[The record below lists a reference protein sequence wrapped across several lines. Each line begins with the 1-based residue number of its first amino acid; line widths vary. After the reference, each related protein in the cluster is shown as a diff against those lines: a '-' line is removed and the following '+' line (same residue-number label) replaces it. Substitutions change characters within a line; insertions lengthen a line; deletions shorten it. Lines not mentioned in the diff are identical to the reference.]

1 MTADARDDPAKATD
15 TANARMTTGTDDG
28 PRDDGDI
35 GDDRD
40 SSASTPRDGRG
51 RDARGLRARIAVEL
65 WRAIRHYRARVLAA
79 LALLLLAKAAAVS
92 VPLLLKDIVDGLGR
106 TAGQPIALPVLL
118 LFAYAVVRFAANAL
132 NEVRDMTFVQ
142 VTQHAVASFTVRT
155 FGHLHR
161 LGARFHSQRETGAV
175 VRDLEKGTAGIGY
188 LLGVAVFTV
197 VPTAI
202 EIGSVLV
209 IVIGKYGGGF
219 TAIILVTFAVYAAYT
234 TVFTRRRMRY
244 QRRVNVLEAE
254 SNARV
259 VDSLLNVDTVK
270 YFARED
276 VERSRLERVLD
287 AWREAGVD
295 NQYALSTLHIGQ
307 SACIGAG
314 IAAVMLLAGQHVAR
328 GTMTVGD
335 LVLINAYIIQISL
348 PLNALGFVFREAHDA
363 MTNIERLFGLLDAR
377 GKPGEEGDA
386 PGAQP
391 LAVRGG
397 AIEFEHVDF
406 GYEPS
411 RQILWDV
418 SFRVEPGQSVAV
430 VGGSGSGKS
439 TLARL
444 LFRLYQPDAGTIRID
459 GQDLRLVTERSLR
472 DALGI
477 VPQDTILFNDTLAYN
492 IAYGKRDATRGE
504 VIAAARGAQLDA
516 FIERLPDAYDTRVG
530 ERGVRLSGG
539 ERQRVAIARA
549 LLKAPPIVVFD
560 EATSALDTRSERAI
574 QQELMRV
581 ARHRTSLVIAHRLS
595 TIVDADRILVMEHGR
610 LVEQGTHDE
619 LLASDGVYAQM
630 WSLQA
635 KQREL
640 ERTEAKF
647 ALQPVRINPL
657 VAQVLDALAEAAA
670 RRGVPV
676 FRELSN
682 EDLVVKADPAAL
694 RRFVWELC
702 RGGIDTSG
710 GGRVE
715 VRTARHD
722 PDARITITC
731 TGVDAP
737 ELSLADLE
745 RLQGAIEDAGGY
757 VVRERDDVGVTL
769 HLSLPLCAVAPASL
783 QPADAAAPNPGPGA
797 VAAADAKPLDG
808 VRVACVDD
816 HDEAREALA
825 ALLQVAGAD
834 VRVFASG
841 HALLDEMRNT
851 RRADWP
857 ALLVC
862 DIDLGADEEDGYT
875 VMRRVRQLDAERA
888 RDGRAPLEALALS
901 GHARERDRTRAV
913 EAGFHAYLTK
923 PAAAADLIATLRALA
938 LSSGDIHAEPFE
950 SDAPRSPDRA
960 PRR

>member
-1 MTADARDDPAKATD
+1 MT
-15 TANARMTTGTDDG
+15 NGNNGTDDLLRG
-28 PRDDGDI
+28 T

-40 SSASTPRDGRG
+40 TRGAGAREAG
-51 RDARGLRARIAVEL
+51 RDRRERGLRMRIALEL
-65 WRAIRHYRARVLAA
+65 WRAIWQYRARVLAA
-79 LALLLLAKAAAVS
+79 VALLVLAKAAAIS
-92 VPLLLKDIVDGLGR
+92 VPLLLKEIIDGF
-106 TAGQPIALPVLL
+106 AGAARQPMALPVWL

-142 VTQHAVASFTVRT
+142 VTQHTVASFTTRT

-161 LGARFHSQRETGAV
+161 LGARFHAQRETGAV

-209 IVIGKYGGGF
+209 IVISKYGGGF
-219 TAIILVTFAVYAAYT
+219 TAIILVTFAVYATYT
-234 TVFTRRRMRY
+234 IALTRRRMRY
-244 QRRVNVLEAE
+244 QRRVNALEAE
-254 SNARV
+254 SNSRV
-259 VDSLLNVDTVK
+259 VDSLLNVDPVK

-287 AWREAGVD
+287 AWRDAGVD

-348 PLNALGFVFREAHDA
+348 PLNALGFVFREANDA
-363 MTNIERLFGLLDAR
+363 LTNIERLFGLLDAR
-377 GKPGEEGDA
+377 GKPGEDGDA
-386 PGAQP
+386 AGAQP
-391 LAVRGG
+391 LVVRGG

-418 SFRVEPGQSVAV
+418 SFRIEPGQSVAV

-444 LFRLYQPDAGTIRID
+444 LFRLYQPDAGIIRID

-492 IAYGKRDATRGE
+492 IGYGKRDATRAE
-504 VIAAARGAQLDA
+504 IIAAARSAQLDA

-581 ARHRTSLVIAHRLS
+581 AQHRTSLIIAHRLS
-595 TIVDADRILVMEHGR
+595 TVVDADRILVMEHGR

-619 LLASDGVYAQM
+619 LLASGGVYAQM
-630 WSLQA
+630 WALQA

-647 ALQPVRINPL
+647 ARLPVRINPL
-657 VAQVLDALAEAAA
+657 VAQVLDSLADAAA
-670 RRGVPV
+670 QRAVPV
-676 FRELSN
+676 FRQLAD
-682 EDLVVKADPAAL
+682 EDLVVKADAAAL
-694 RRFVWELC
+694 RRFVWEMC
-702 RGGIDTSG
+702 RAGIDASG
-710 GGRVE
+710 GGQLE

-731 TGVDAP
+731 AGVDAP
-737 ELSLADLE
+737 ELSLVDLDP
-745 RLQGAIEDAGGY
+745 LQTAIEEAGGY
-757 VVRERDDVGVTL
+757 VVRERDDNGLTL
-769 HLSLPLCAVAPASL
+769 HLSLPMSAVAPASTDA
-783 QPADAAAPNPGPGA
+783 QPAG
-797 VAAADAKPLDG
+797 AKPLDG
-808 VRVACVDD
+808 LRVACVDD
-816 HDEAREALA
+816 HDEAREALT
-825 ALLQVAGAD
+825 ALLQTAGAD
-834 VRVFASG
+834 VHAFASG
-841 HALLDEMRNT
+841 QALLDDLWRT
-851 RRADWP
+851 RRAEWP

-862 DIDLGADEEDGYT
+862 DIDLGDDEDDGYA
-875 VMRRVRQLDAERA
+875 VMSRVRQLDAERP

-938 LSSGDIHAEPFE
+938 TSTGEIHAEPSE
-950 SDAPRSPDRA
+950 PDDSRNADAA
-960 PRR
+960 ARR

>member
-1 MTADARDDPAKATD
+1 MT
-15 TANARMTTGTDDG
+15 NGNNGTDDLLRG
-28 PRDDGDI
+28 T

-40 SSASTPRDGRG
+40 TRGAGAREAGRE
-51 RDARGLRARIAVEL
+51 RRERGLRMRIALEL
-65 WRAIRHYRARVLAA
+65 WRAIWQYRARVLAA
-79 LALLLLAKAAAVS
+79 VALLVLAKAAAIS
-92 VPLLLKDIVDGLGR
+92 VPLLLKEIIDGF
-106 TAGQPIALPVLL
+106 AGAARQPMALPVWL

-142 VTQHAVASFTVRT
+142 VTQHTVASFTTRT

-161 LGARFHSQRETGAV
+161 LGARFHAQRETGAV

-209 IVIGKYGGGF
+209 IVISKYGGGF
-219 TAIILVTFAVYAAYT
+219 TAIILVTFAVYATYT
-234 TVFTRRRMRY
+234 IALTRRRMRY
-244 QRRVNVLEAE
+244 QRRVNALEAE
-254 SNARV
+254 SNSRV

-287 AWREAGVD
+287 AWRDAGVD

-348 PLNALGFVFREAHDA
+348 PLNALGFVFREANDA
-363 MTNIERLFGLLDAR
+363 LTNIERLFGLLDAR
-377 GKPGEEGDA
+377 GKPGEDGDA

-391 LAVRGG
+391 LVVRGG

-418 SFRVEPGQSVAV
+418 SFRIEPGQSVAV

-444 LFRLYQPDAGTIRID
+444 LFRLYQPDAGIIRID

-492 IAYGKRDATRGE
+492 IGYGKRDATRAE
-504 VIAAARGAQLDA
+504 IIAAARSAQLDA

-581 ARHRTSLVIAHRLS
+581 AQHRTSLIIAHRLS
-595 TIVDADRILVMEHGR
+595 TVVDADRILVMEHGR

-619 LLASDGVYAQM
+619 LLASGGVYAQM
-630 WSLQA
+630 WALQA

-647 ALQPVRINPL
+647 ARLPVRINPL
-657 VAQVLDALAEAAA
+657 VAQVLDSLADAAA
-670 RRGVPV
+670 QRAVPV
-676 FRELSN
+676 FRQLAD
-682 EDLVVKADPAAL
+682 EDLVVKADAAAL
-694 RRFVWELC
+694 RRFVWEMC
-702 RGGIDTSG
+702 RAGIDASG
-710 GGRVE
+710 GGQLE

-731 TGVDAP
+731 AGVDAP
-737 ELSLADLE
+737 ELSLVDLDP
-745 RLQGAIEDAGGY
+745 LQTAIEEAGGY
-757 VVRERDDVGVTL
+757 VVRERDDNGLTL
-769 HLSLPLCAVAPASL
+769 HLSLPMSAVAPASTDA
-783 QPADAAAPNPGPGA
+783 QPAG
-797 VAAADAKPLDG
+797 AKPLDG
-808 VRVACVDD
+808 LRVACVDD
-816 HDEAREALA
+816 HDEAREALT
-825 ALLQVAGAD
+825 ALLQTAGAD
-834 VRVFASG
+834 VHAFASG
-841 HALLDEMRNT
+841 QALLDDLWRT
-851 RRADWP
+851 RRAEWP

-862 DIDLGADEEDGYT
+862 DIDLGDDEDDGYA
-875 VMRRVRQLDAERA
+875 VMSRVRQLDAERP

-938 LSSGDIHAEPFE
+938 TSTGEIHAEPSE
-950 SDAPRSPDRA
+950 PDDSRNADAA
-960 PRR
+960 ARR

>member
-1 MTADARDDPAKATD
+1 MTPATGDTRRDT
-15 TANARMTTGTDDG
+15 R
-28 PRDDGDI
+28 
-35 GDDRD
+35 
-40 SSASTPRDGRG
+40 S
-51 RDARGLRARIAVEL
+51 LRLRIAGEL
-65 WRAIRHYRARVLAA
+65 WRAIWRYRARVLAA
-79 LALLLLAKAAAVS
+79 IALLVLAKAAAVS
-92 VPLLLKDIVDGLGR
+92 VPLLLKEIVDDFGR
-106 TAGQPIALPVLL
+106 LAQRPASLPVLL
-118 LFAYAVVRFAANAL
+118 LFAYAVVRFASNAL

-142 VTQHAVASFTVRT
+142 VTQSTVAAFTVRT

-188 LLGVAVFTV
+188 LLGVAVFTI

-209 IVIGKYGGGF
+209 IVVSKYGGGF
-219 TAIILVTFAVYAAYT
+219 TAIIFVTFAVYAAYT
-234 TVFTRRRMRY
+234 IVFTRRRMRY
-244 QRRVNVLEAE
+244 QRRVNALEAE
-254 SNARV
+254 SNSRI

-276 VERSRLERVLD
+276 VERDRLDRVLN
-287 AWREAGVD
+287 AWSDAGVD

-314 IAAVMLLAGQHVAR
+314 IAAVMLLAGERVAT
-328 GTMTVGD
+328 GAMTVGD

-348 PLNALGFVFREAHDA
+348 PLNALGFVFREANDA

-377 GKPGEEGDA
+377 GKPGEDGDV

-391 LAVRGG
+391 LVVRGG

-418 SFRVEPGQSVAV
+418 SFRIEPGQSVAV

-477 VPQDTILFNDTLAYN
+477 VPQDTILFNDTIAYN
-492 IAYGKRDATRGE
+492 IAYGKRDATRAE
-504 VIAAARGAQLDA
+504 VVAAARSAQLDT

-581 ARHRTSLVIAHRLS
+581 ARHRTSLIIAHRLS
-595 TIVDADRILVMEHGR
+595 TIVDADRILVMEYGR

-619 LLASDGVYAQM
+619 LLASGGVYAQM
-630 WSLQA
+630 WALQA

-647 ALQPVRINPL
+647 ARQPMRINPL
-657 VAQVLDALAEAAA
+657 VSQVLDGLADAAE

-676 FRELSN
+676 FRHLSD
-682 EDLVVKADPAAL
+682 EDLIVKADPAAL

-702 RGGIDTSG
+702 RNGIDVSG
-710 GGRVE
+710 SGGRVQVYTE
-715 VRTARHD
+715 RHD
-722 PDARITITC
+722 PDARITVAC
-731 TGVDAP
+731 AGVDAP
-737 ELSLADLE
+737 ELSVLALE
-745 RLQGAIEDAGGY
+745 PLQNAIEEAGGY
-757 VVRERDDVGVTL
+757 VVRERDDTGVTL
-769 HLSLPLCAVAPASL
+769 HVALPLCAIAPASM
-783 QPADAAAPNPGPGA
+783 QPADAVPAPI
-797 VAAADAKPLDG
+797 ADRPLDG
-808 VRVACVDD
+808 LRIACVDD
-816 HDEAREALA
+816 HDEARDALT
-825 ALLQVAGAD
+825 ALLTVAGAQVD
-834 VRVFASG
+834 AFASG
-841 HALLDEMRNT
+841 QALLDTLWRA

-862 DIDLGADEEDGYT
+862 DIDLGDDEEDGYT
-875 VMRRVRQLDAERA
+875 VMTRVRQLEAARA
-888 RDGRAPLEALALS
+888 NEDGASSIEALALS
-901 GHARERDRTRAV
+901 GHARERDRARAV

-923 PAAAADLIATLRALA
+923 PAAPADLIAALRALA
-938 LSSGDIHAEPFE
+938 FSSGDSHAHSSE
-950 SDAPRSPDRA
+950 SV
-960 PRR
+960 PRRADRTSRR

>member
-1 MTADARDDPAKATD
+1 M
-15 TANARMTTGTDDG
+15 
-28 PRDDGDI
+28 
-35 GDDRD
+35 
-40 SSASTPRDGRG
+40 
-51 RDARGLRARIAVEL
+51 RIAVEL
-65 WRAIRHYRARVLAA
+65 WRAIWHYRARVLAA
-79 LALLLLAKAAAVS
+79 VVLLVLAKAAAVS
-92 VPLLLKDIVDGLGR
+92 VPLLLKDIVDGFGR
-106 TAGQPIALPVLL
+106 VAGQPMTWPVLL
-118 LFAYAVVRFAANAL
+118 LFAYAVVRFASNAL

-142 VTQHAVASFTVRT
+142 VTQHTVATFTVRT

-161 LGARFHSQRETGAV
+161 LGARFHAQRETGAV

-197 VPTAI
+197 VPTAL

-209 IVIGKYGGGF
+209 IVISKYGGGF
-219 TAIILVTFAVYAAYT
+219 TAIIFVTFTVYAAYT
-234 TVFTRRRMRY
+234 VVFTRRRMRY
-244 QRRVNVLEAE
+244 QRRVNALEAE
-254 SNARV
+254 SNSRV

-276 VERSRLERVLD
+276 VERDRLDRVLD
-287 AWREAGVD
+287 EWREAGVD
-295 NQYALSTLHIGQ
+295 NQYALSALHIGQ

-314 IAAVMLLAGQHVAR
+314 IAAVMLLAGQQVAR
-328 GTMTVGD
+328 GAMTIGD

-348 PLNALGFVFREAHDA
+348 PLNALGFVFREANDA

-377 GKPGEEGDA
+377 GKPGEDGDA

-391 LAVRGG
+391 LVVRGG

-411 RQILWDV
+411 RQILFDV
-418 SFRVEPGQSVAV
+418 SFRIEPGQTIAV

-581 ARHRTSLVIAHRLS
+581 AQHRTSLIIAHRLS

-610 LVEQGTHDE
+610 LVEHGTHDE
-619 LLASDGVYAQM
+619 LLESGGVYAQM

-647 ALQPVRINPL
+647 ARQPVRINPL
-657 VAQVLDALAEAAA
+657 VSQVLDSLAEAAA

-676 FRELSN
+676 FRHVSD
-682 EDLVVKADPAAL
+682 EDLVVNADPAAL

-702 RGGIDTSG
+702 RGAIEASSG
-710 GGRVE
+710 GQLE
-715 VRTARHD
+715 VHTARHD
-722 PDARITITC
+722 PEARITIAC
-731 TGVDAP
+731 TDVDAT
-737 ELSLADLE
+737 ELSLIDLE
-745 RLQGAIEDAGGY
+745 RLQDAIEEAGGY
-757 VVRERDDVGVTL
+757 VVRERDDTGVTL
-769 HLSLPLCAVAPASL
+769 HVSLPMYAVAPASM
-783 QPADAAAPNPGPGA
+783 QPAGAVPNPAVGAAAT
-797 VAAADAKPLDG
+797 AKPLDG
-808 VRVACVDD
+808 LRIACVDD
-816 HDEAREALA
+816 HDEAREALT
-825 ALLQVAGAD
+825 ALLKVAGAD
-834 VRVFASG
+834 VHAYASG
-841 HALLDEMRNT
+841 QALLDDLWRA

-862 DIDLGADEEDGYT
+862 DIDLGDDEDDGYA
-875 VMRRVRQLDAERA
+875 VMSRVRQLDAARD

-901 GHARERDRTRAV
+901 GHARDRDRTRAV

-923 PAAAADLIATLRALA
+923 PAVAADLIAALRALA
-938 LSSGDIHAEPFE
+938 FSSGEIHAEPSE
-950 SDAPRSPDRA
+950 PDDIRSSERA
-960 PRR
+960 SRR

>member
-1 MTADARDDPAKATD
+1 
-15 TANARMTTGTDDG
+15 MTTGIDETPIKDREAAAG
-28 PRDDGDI
+28 RDH
-35 GDDRD
+35 
-40 SSASTPRDGRG
+40 RG
-51 RDARGLRARIAVEL
+51 RRDERGLRMRIAVEL
-65 WRAIRHYRARVLAA
+65 WRAIWHYRARVLAA
-79 LALLLLAKAAAVS
+79 IVLLVLAKAAAVS
-92 VPLLLKDIVDGLGR
+92 VPLLLKDIVDGFGR
-106 TAGQPIALPVLL
+106 VAGQPMTWPVLL
-118 LFAYAVVRFAANAL
+118 LFAYAVVRFASNAL

-142 VTQHAVASFTVRT
+142 VTQHTVATFTVRT

-161 LGARFHSQRETGAV
+161 LGARFHAQRETGAV

-188 LLGVAVFTV
+188 LLGVAVFTI

-209 IVIGKYGGGF
+209 IVISKYGGGF
-219 TAIILVTFAVYAAYT
+219 TAIIFATFAVYAAYT
-234 TVFTRRRMRY
+234 VVFTRRRMRY
-244 QRRVNVLEAE
+244 QRRVNALEAE
-254 SNARV
+254 SNSRV

-276 VERSRLERVLD
+276 VERDRLDRVLD
-287 AWREAGVD
+287 EWREAGVD
-295 NQYALSTLHIGQ
+295 NQYALSALHIGQ

-314 IAAVMLLAGQHVAR
+314 IAAVMLLAGQQVAR
-328 GTMTVGD
+328 GAMTIGD

-348 PLNALGFVFREAHDA
+348 PLNALGFVFREANDA

-377 GKPGEEGDA
+377 GKPGEDGDA

-391 LAVRGG
+391 LVVRGG

-411 RQILWDV
+411 RQILFDV
-418 SFRVEPGQSVAV
+418 SFRIEPGQTIAV

-581 ARHRTSLVIAHRLS
+581 AQHRTSLIIAHRLS

-610 LVEQGTHDE
+610 LVEHGTHDE
-619 LLASDGVYAQM
+619 LLESGGVYAQM

-647 ALQPVRINPL
+647 ARQPVRINPL
-657 VAQVLDALAEAAA
+657 VSQVLDSLAEAAA

-676 FRELSN
+676 FRHVSD
-682 EDLVVKADPAAL
+682 EDLVVNADPAAL

-702 RGGIDTSG
+702 RGAIEASSG
-710 GGRVE
+710 GQLE

-722 PDARITITC
+722 PEARITIAC
-731 TGVDAP
+731 TGVDAT
-737 ELSLADLE
+737 ELSLIDLE
-745 RLQGAIEDAGGY
+745 RLQDAIEEAGGY
-757 VVRERDDVGVTL
+757 VVRERDDTGVTL
-769 HLSLPLCAVAPASL
+769 HVSLPMYAVAPASM
-783 QPADAAAPNPGPGA
+783 QPDGA
-797 VAAADAKPLDG
+797 VPNAAKPLDG
-808 VRVACVDD
+808 LRIACVDD
-816 HDEAREALA
+816 HDEAREALG
-825 ALLQVAGAD
+825 ALLKVAGAD
-834 VRVFASG
+834 VHAYASG
-841 HALLDEMRNT
+841 QALLDDLWRAH
-851 RRADWP
+851 RADWP

-862 DIDLGADEEDGYT
+862 DIDLGDDEDDGYA
-875 VMRRVRQLDAERA
+875 VMSRVRQLDAARD

-901 GHARERDRTRAV
+901 GHARDRDRTRAV

-923 PAAAADLIATLRALA
+923 PAVAADLIAALRALA
-938 LSSGDIHAEPFE
+938 FSSGEIHAEPSE
-950 SDAPRSPDRA
+950 PDDTRSPERA
-960 PRR
+960 SRR

>member
-1 MTADARDDPAKATD
+1 
-15 TANARMTTGTDDG
+15 MTTGIDETPVKDREAAAG
-28 PRDDGDI
+28 RDRRG
-35 GDDRD
+35 R
-40 SSASTPRDGRG
+40 SDGRG
-51 RDARGLRARIAVEL
+51 LRMRIAVEL
-65 WRAIRHYRARVLAA
+65 WRAIWHYRARVLAA
-79 LALLLLAKAAAVS
+79 IVLLVLAKAAAVS
-92 VPLLLKDIVDGLGR
+92 VPLLLKDIVDGFGR
-106 TAGQPIALPVLL
+106 VAGQPMTWPVLL
-118 LFAYAVVRFAANAL
+118 LFAYAVVRFASNAL

-142 VTQHAVASFTVRT
+142 VTQHTVATFTVRT

-161 LGARFHSQRETGAV
+161 LGARFHAQRETGAV

-188 LLGVAVFTV
+188 LLGVAVFTI
-197 VPTAI
+197 VPTAL

-209 IVIGKYGGGF
+209 IVISKYGGGF
-219 TAIILVTFAVYAAYT
+219 TAIIFVTFTVYAAYT
-234 TVFTRRRMRY
+234 VVFTRRRMRY
-244 QRRVNVLEAE
+244 QRRVNALEAE
-254 SNARV
+254 SNSRV

-276 VERSRLERVLD
+276 VERDRLDRVLD
-287 AWREAGVD
+287 EWREAGVD

-314 IAAVMLLAGQHVAR
+314 IAAVMLLAGQQVAR
-328 GTMTVGD
+328 GAMTIGD

-348 PLNALGFVFREAHDA
+348 PLNALGFVFREANDA

-377 GKPGEEGDA
+377 GKPGEDGDA

-391 LAVRGG
+391 LVVRGG

-411 RQILWDV
+411 RQILFDV
-418 SFRVEPGQSVAV
+418 SFRIEPGQTIAV

-581 ARHRTSLVIAHRLS
+581 AQHRTSLIIAHRLS

-610 LVEQGTHDE
+610 LVEHGTHDE
-619 LLASDGVYAQM
+619 LLESGGVYAQM

-647 ALQPVRINPL
+647 ARQPVRINPL
-657 VAQVLDALAEAAA
+657 VSQVLDSLAEAAA

-676 FRELSN
+676 FRHVSD
-682 EDLVVKADPAAL
+682 EDLVVNADPAAL

-702 RGGIDTSG
+702 RGAIEASSG
-710 GGRVE
+710 GQLE
-715 VRTARHD
+715 VHTARHD
-722 PDARITITC
+722 PEARITIAC
-731 TGVDAP
+731 TGVDAT
-737 ELSLADLE
+737 ELSLIDLE
-745 RLQGAIEDAGGY
+745 RLQDAIEEAGGY
-757 VVRERDDVGVTL
+757 VVRERDDTGVTL
-769 HLSLPLCAVAPASL
+769 HVSLPMYAVAPASM
-783 QPADAAAPNPGPGA
+783 QPDGA
-797 VAAADAKPLDG
+797 VPNAAKPLDG
-808 VRVACVDD
+808 LRIACVDD
-816 HDEAREALA
+816 HDEAREALG
-825 ALLQVAGAD
+825 ALLKVAGAD
-834 VRVFASG
+834 VHAYASG
-841 HALLDEMRNT
+841 QALLDDLWRA

-862 DIDLGADEEDGYT
+862 DIDLGDDEEDGYT
-875 VMRRVRQLDAERA
+875 VMSRVRQLDAA
-888 RDGRAPLEALALS
+888 RDREGRAPLEALALS
-901 GHARERDRTRAV
+901 GHARDRDRTRAV

-923 PAAAADLIATLRALA
+923 PAIAADLIAALRALA
-938 LSSGDIHAEPFE
+938 FSSGEIHAEPSE
-950 SDAPRSPDRA
+950 PDDTRSPERA
-960 PRR
+960 SRR

>member
-1 MTADARDDPAKATD
+1 
-15 TANARMTTGTDDG
+15 MTTGTDDTRPARRAAAAG
-28 PRDDGDI
+28 RERRDE
-35 GDDRD
+35 
-40 SSASTPRDGRG
+40 
-51 RDARGLRARIAVEL
+51 RGLRLRIAAEL
-65 WRAIRHYRARVLAA
+65 WRAIWHYRARVLAA
-79 LALLLLAKAAAVS
+79 VVLLVLAKAAAVS
-92 VPLLLKDIVDGLGR
+92 VPLLLKDIVDGFGR
-106 TAGQPIALPVLL
+106 ARDQPVAWPVLL
-118 LFAYAVVRFAANAL
+118 LFAYAVVRFASNAL

-142 VTQHAVASFTVRT
+142 VTQHTVASFTVRT

-161 LGARFHSQRETGAV
+161 LGARFHAQRETGAV

-188 LLGVAVFTV
+188 LLGVAIFTV

-209 IVIGKYGGGF
+209 IVIVKYGGGF
-219 TAIILVTFAVYAAYT
+219 TAIIVVTFAVYAAYT
-234 TVFTRRRMRY
+234 VVFTRRRMRY
-244 QRRVNVLEAE
+244 QRRVNALEAE

-276 VERSRLERVLD
+276 VERDRLGRVLD

-314 IAAVMLLAGQHVAR
+314 IAAVMLLAGQQVAR
-328 GTMTVGD
+328 GVMTVGD

-348 PLNALGFVFREAHDA
+348 PLNVLGFVFREANDA

-377 GKPGEEGDA
+377 GRPGEDGDA
-386 PGAQP
+386 PGARP
-391 LAVRGG
+391 LEVRGG
-397 AIEFEHVDF
+397 AIEFAHVDF

-411 RQILWDV
+411 RQILSDV
-418 SFRVEPGQSVAV
+418 SFRIEPGQTVAV

-504 VIAAARGAQLDA
+504 VIAAARSAQLDA

-581 ARHRTSLVIAHRLS
+581 AQHRTSLIIAHRLS

-610 LVEQGTHDE
+610 LVEHGTHDA
-619 LLASDGVYAQM
+619 LLESGGVYAQM

-640 ERTEAKF
+640 ARTEAKF
-647 ALQPVRINPL
+647 ARQPVPINPL
-657 VAQVLDALAEAAA
+657 VSQVLDSLTEAAA

-676 FRELSN
+676 FRHLSG
-682 EDLVVKADPAAL
+682 EDLVVEADPAAL

-702 RGGIDTSG
+702 RGAIDASG
-710 GGRVE
+710 GGQLE

-722 PDARITITC
+722 PEARITIAC
-731 TGVDAP
+731 AGVDAL
-737 ELSLADLE
+737 ELSLIDLE
-745 RLQGAIEDAGGY
+745 RLQDTIEEAGGY
-757 VVRERDDVGVTL
+757 VVRERDDTGVTL
-769 HLSLPLCAVAPASL
+769 HLSLPMCAVVPAPV
-783 QPADAAAPNPGPGA
+783 QPAGSMPDRGVDARAR
-797 VAAADAKPLDG
+797 PLDG
-808 VRVACVDD
+808 IRVACVDD
-816 HDEAREALA
+816 HDEARDALV
-825 ALLQVAGAD
+825 ALLKTAGAD
-834 VRVFASG
+834 VHAYASG
-841 HALLDEMRNT
+841 QTLLDDLWRA

-862 DIDLGADEEDGYT
+862 DIDLGDDEEDGYT
-875 VMRRVRQLDAERA
+875 VMSRVRQLDAARD

-923 PAAAADLIATLRALA
+923 PAVAADLIAALRALA
-938 LSSGDIHAEPFE
+938 FSSGETHA
-950 SDAPRSPDRA
+950 
-960 PRR
+960 

>member
-1 MTADARDDPAKATD
+1 MPGSDPATATD
-15 TANARMTTGTDDG
+15 IGRMTNGTGER
-28 PRDDGDI
+28 PL
-35 GDDRD
+35 DDRD
-40 SSASTPRDGRG
+40 DRGPAGNGRRRDPGRRRDRDG
-51 RDARGLRARIAVEL
+51 ARGLRVRIALEL
-65 WRAIRHYRARVLAA
+65 WRAIWHYRARVLAA
-79 LALLLLAKAAAVS
+79 IVLLVLAKAAAVA
-92 VPLLLKDIVDGLGR
+92 VPLLLKEIVDGFGR
-106 TAGQPIALPVLL
+106 AAGQPIALPVLL

-142 VTQHAVASFTVRT
+142 VTQHTVASFTVRT

-197 VPTAI
+197 VPTAL

-219 TAIILVTFAVYAAYT
+219 TAIILCTFAVYAAYT
-234 TVFTRRRMRY
+234 VVLTRRRTRY
-244 QRRVNVLEAE
+244 QRRVNALEAE

-276 VERSRLERVLD
+276 VERGRLERVLD

-328 GTMTVGD
+328 GTMTIGD

-348 PLNALGFVFREAHDA
+348 PLNALGFVFREANDA
-363 MTNIERLFGLLDAR
+363 MTNVERLFGLLDAR
-377 GKPGEEGDA
+377 GKPGEESDA

-391 LAVRGG
+391 LVVRGG

-418 SFRVEPGQSVAV
+418 SFRIEPGQTVAV

-459 GQDLRLVTERSLR
+459 GQDLRLVTARSLR

-492 IAYGKRDATRGE
+492 IGYGKRDATRGE

-581 ARHRTSLVIAHRLS
+581 AQHRTSLIIAHRLS
-595 TIVDADRILVMEHGR
+595 TIVDADQILVMEHGR

-630 WSLQA
+630 WALQA

-647 ALQPVRINPL
+647 ARQPVRINPM
-657 VAQVLDALAEAAA
+657 VAQVLDSLADAAA
-670 RRGVPV
+670 SRGVPV
-676 FRELSN
+676 FRELSG

-702 RGGIDTSG
+702 RAGIDASG
-710 GGRVE
+710 GGQIE

-731 TGVDAP
+731 ASVEAP
-737 ELSLADLE
+737 ELSLVDLE
-745 RLQGAIEDAGGY
+745 RMQSTIEDAGGY

-769 HLSLPLCAVAPASL
+769 HLSLPMYAVAPASM
-783 QPADAAAPNPGPGA
+783 QPGAAASDRPAGA

-808 VRVACVDD
+808 LRVACVDD

-825 ALLQVAGAD
+825 ALLKVAGAD

-841 HALLDEMRNT
+841 QALLDELWRA

-862 DIDLGADEEDGYT
+862 DIDLGDDEEDGYA
-875 VMRRVRQLDAERA
+875 VMRHVRQLDAERA
-888 RDGRAPLEALALS
+888 RDGRPPVEALALS
-901 GHARERDRTRAV
+901 GHAREHDRTRAV

-938 LSSGDIHAEPFE
+938 FSSGDIHAEPSE
-950 SDAPRSPDRA
+950 PGETRSPDRA
-960 PRR
+960 SRG

>member
-1 MTADARDDPAKATD
+1 MTA
-15 TANARMTTGTDDG
+15 GTDEL
-28 PRDDGDI
+28 
-35 GDDRD
+35 
-40 SSASTPRDGRG
+40 TRDGRDPRG
-51 RDARGLRARIAVEL
+51 NGARPDRHGDSRDSRERDTRGLRMRIALEL
-65 WRAIRHYRARVLAA
+65 WRAIRHYRTRVFAA
-79 LALLLLAKAAAVS
+79 IVLLVLAKAAAVS
-92 VPLLLKDIVDGLGR
+92 VPLLLKDIVDGFGR
-106 TAGQPIALPVLL
+106 ATGQPIALPVLL

-142 VTQHAVASFTVRT
+142 VTQHTVASFTVRT

-161 LGARFHSQRETGAV
+161 LGARFHSQRETGMV
-175 VRDLEKGTAGIGY
+175 VRDLEKGTAGIAY
-188 LLGVAVFTV
+188 LLGVAVFTI

-209 IVIGKYGGGF
+209 IVISKYGGGF

-234 TVFTRRRMRY
+234 TVFTRRRTRY
-244 QRRVNVLEAE
+244 QRRVNALEAE
-254 SNARV
+254 SNSRV

-287 AWREAGVD
+287 DWREAGVE

-314 IAAVMLLAGQHVAR
+314 IAAVMLLAGQYVAR

-348 PLNALGFVFREAHDA
+348 PLNALGFVFREANDA

-377 GKPGEEGDA
+377 GQPGEDGDA

-406 GYEPS
+406 SYEPS

-418 SFRVEPGQSVAV
+418 SFRIEPGQSVAV

-492 IAYGKRDATRGE
+492 IAYGRRDATRGD
-504 VIAAARGAQLDA
+504 VIAAARGAQLDT

-581 ARHRTSLVIAHRLS
+581 ARHRTSLIIAHRLS

-647 ALQPVRINPL
+647 ARQPVRINPL
-657 VAQVLDALAEAAA
+657 VAHVLDSLAEAAA

-702 RGGIDTSG
+702 RGGIDASG
-710 GGRVE
+710 GGQVE

-722 PDARITITC
+722 PEARITITC
-731 TGVDAP
+731 AGVEAP
-737 ELSLADLE
+737 ELSLLDLE
-745 RLQGAIEDAGGY
+745 RLQDTIEDAGGY
-757 VVRERDDVGVTL
+757 VVRERDDHGVTL
-769 HLSLPLCAVAPASL
+769 HLSLPMCAVAPASL
-783 QPADAAAPNPGPGA
+783 QAAGTGA
-797 VAAADAKPLDG
+797 TVPAKPLDG
-808 VRVACVDD
+808 VRIACVDD
-816 HDEAREALA
+816 HDEAREALT
-825 ALLQVAGAD
+825 ALLKFAGAD
-834 VRVFASG
+834 ARAFASG
-841 HALLDEMRNT
+841 QALLDELWHA

-862 DIDLGADEEDGYT
+862 DIDLGDDEEDGYT
-875 VMRRVRQLDAERA
+875 VMRRVRQLDAERP

-923 PAAAADLIATLRALA
+923 PAAADDLIAALRALA
-938 LSSGDIHAEPFE
+938 FSSGELHAEPSE
-950 SDAPRSPDRA
+950 SDAPRNPDPA

>member
-1 MTADARDDPAKATD
+1 MT
-15 TANARMTTGTDDG
+15 NGNNGTDDLLRG
-28 PRDDGDI
+28 T

-40 SSASTPRDGRG
+40 TRGAGAREAG
-51 RDARGLRARIAVEL
+51 RDRRERGLRMRIALEL
-65 WRAIRHYRARVLAA
+65 WRAIWQYRARVLAA
-79 LALLLLAKAAAVS
+79 VALLVLAKAAAIS
-92 VPLLLKDIVDGLGR
+92 VPLLLKEIIDGF
-106 TAGQPIALPVLL
+106 AGAARQPMALPVWL

-142 VTQHAVASFTVRT
+142 VTQHTVASFTTRT

-161 LGARFHSQRETGAV
+161 LGARFHAQRETGAV

-209 IVIGKYGGGF
+209 IVISKYGGGF

-234 TVFTRRRMRY
+234 IALTRRRMRY
-244 QRRVNVLEAE
+244 QRRVNALEAE
-254 SNARV
+254 SNSRV

-287 AWREAGVD
+287 AWRDAGVD

-348 PLNALGFVFREAHDA
+348 PLNALGFVFREANDA
-363 MTNIERLFGLLDAR
+363 LTNIERLFGLLDAR
-377 GKPGEEGDA
+377 GKPGEDGDA

-391 LAVRGG
+391 LVVRGG

-418 SFRVEPGQSVAV
+418 SFRIEPGQSVAV

-444 LFRLYQPDAGTIRID
+444 LFRLYQPDAGIIRVD

-492 IAYGKRDATRGE
+492 IGYGKRDATRAE
-504 VIAAARGAQLDA
+504 IIAAARSAQLDA

-581 ARHRTSLVIAHRLS
+581 AQHRTSLIIAHRLS
-595 TIVDADRILVMEHGR
+595 TVVDADRILVMEHGR

-619 LLASDGVYAQM
+619 LLASGGVYAQM
-630 WSLQA
+630 WALQA

-647 ALQPVRINPL
+647 ARLPVRINPL
-657 VAQVLDALAEAAA
+657 VAQVLDSLADAAA
-670 RRGVPV
+670 QRAVPV
-676 FRELSN
+676 FRQLAD
-682 EDLVVKADPAAL
+682 EDLVVKADAAAL
-694 RRFVWELC
+694 RRFVWEMC
-702 RGGIDTSG
+702 RAGIDASG
-710 GGRVE
+710 GGQLE

-731 TGVDAP
+731 AGVDAP
-737 ELSLADLE
+737 ELSLVDLDP
-745 RLQGAIEDAGGY
+745 LQTAIEEAGGY
-757 VVRERDDVGVTL
+757 VVRERDDNGLTL
-769 HLSLPLCAVAPASL
+769 HLSLPMSAVAPASTDA
-783 QPADAAAPNPGPGA
+783 QPAG
-797 VAAADAKPLDG
+797 AKPLDG
-808 VRVACVDD
+808 LRIACVDD
-816 HDEAREALA
+816 HDEAREALT
-825 ALLQVAGAD
+825 ALLQTAGAD
-834 VRVFASG
+834 VHAFASG
-841 HALLDEMRNT
+841 QALLDDLWRT
-851 RRADWP
+851 RRAEWP

-862 DIDLGADEEDGYT
+862 DIDLGDDEDDGYA
-875 VMRRVRQLDAERA
+875 VMSRVRQLDAERP

-938 LSSGDIHAEPFE
+938 TSTGEIHAEPSE
-950 SDAPRSPDRA
+950 PDDSRNADAA
-960 PRR
+960 ARR

>member
-1 MTADARDDPAKATD
+1 
-15 TANARMTTGTDDG
+15 MTTGTDDPTRG
-28 PRDDGDI
+28 EREDR
-35 GDDRD
+35 DDRD
-40 SSASTPRDGRG
+40 SRGDRARRPAGGARTASFDDPK
-51 RDARGLRARIAVEL
+51 RGLRLRIAGEL
-65 WRAIRHYRARVLAA
+65 WRAIWHYRARVLAA
-79 LALLLLAKAAAVS
+79 IVLLIMAKAAAVS
-92 VPLLLKDIVDGLGR
+92 VPLLLKEIVDGLGR
-106 TAGQPIALPVLL
+106 AAGQPIALPVLL

-142 VTQHAVASFTVRT
+142 VTQHTVATFTVRT

-197 VPTAI
+197 VPTAL

-209 IVIGKYGGGF
+209 IVISKYGGGF
-219 TAIILVTFAVYAAYT
+219 TAIILITFAVYAAYT
-234 TVFTRRRMRY
+234 VVFTRRRMRY
-244 QRRVNVLEAE
+244 QRRVNALEAE
-254 SNARV
+254 SNSRV

-276 VERSRLERVLD
+276 VERDRLERVLD
-287 AWREAGVD
+287 EWRDAGVD
-295 NQYALSTLHIGQ
+295 NQYALSALHIGQ

-348 PLNALGFVFREAHDA
+348 PLNALGFVFREANDA

-377 GKPGEEGDA
+377 GKPGEDGDA
-386 PGAQP
+386 PGAHP

-418 SFRVEPGQSVAV
+418 SFRIEPGQSVAV

-492 IAYGKRDATRGE
+492 IAYGRRDATRAD
-504 VIAAARGAQLDA
+504 VVAAARGAQLDA

-581 ARHRTSLVIAHRLS
+581 AQHRTSLIIAHRLS

-619 LLASDGVYAQM
+619 LLANDGVYAQM

-647 ALQPVRINPL
+647 ARQPVRINPL
-657 VAQVLDALAEAAA
+657 VAQVLDSLADAAA
-670 RRGVPV
+670 QRGVPV
-676 FRELSN
+676 FRQLSD

-694 RRFVWELC
+694 RRFIWELC
-702 RGGIDTSG
+702 SGGIDVSG
-710 GGRVE
+710 GGQVE

-731 TGVDAP
+731 AGVEAP
-737 ELSLADLE
+737 ELSLVDLE
-745 RLQGAIEDAGGY
+745 LLQRAIEEAGGY
-757 VVRERDDVGVTL
+757 ILRERDDAGVTL
-769 HLSLPLCAVAPASL
+769 HLSLPMCAVAPASAQL
-783 QPADAAAPNPGPGA
+783 PGPGVPA
-797 VAAADAKPLDG
+797 SAAGATASAGAQPLG
-808 VRVACVDD
+808 GLRIACVDD
-816 HDEAREALA
+816 HDEAREALT
-825 ALLQVAGAD
+825 ALLQVAGAE
-834 VRVFASG
+834 VQAFASG
-841 HALLDEMRNT
+841 QALLDELWRT
-851 RRADWP
+851 RRVDWP

-862 DIDLGADEEDGYT
+862 DIDLGDNEDDGYA
-875 VMRRVRQLDAERA
+875 VMSRVRQLDAARA
-888 RDGRAPLEALALS
+888 REGRAPLEALALS
-901 GHARERDRTRAV
+901 GHARDRDRTRAV

-923 PAAAADLIATLRALA
+923 PAVAADLIAALRALA
-938 LSSGDIHAEPFE
+938 FSSGEIHAEPSE
-950 SDAPRSPDRA
+950 PDDHRSPDRA
-960 PRR
+960 SRR

>member
-1 MTADARDDPAKATD
+1 
-15 TANARMTTGTDDG
+15 MTTGIDETPIKDREAAAG
-28 PRDDGDI
+28 RDHRG
-35 GDDRD
+35 R
-40 SSASTPRDGRG
+40 RDGRG
-51 RDARGLRARIAVEL
+51 LRMRIAVEL
-65 WRAIRHYRARVLAA
+65 WRAIWHYRARVLAA
-79 LALLLLAKAAAVS
+79 IVLLVLAKAAAVS
-92 VPLLLKDIVDGLGR
+92 VPLLLKDIVDGFGR
-106 TAGQPIALPVLL
+106 VAGQPMTWPVLL
-118 LFAYAVVRFAANAL
+118 LFAYAVVRFASNAL

-142 VTQHAVASFTVRT
+142 VTQHTVATFTVRT

-161 LGARFHSQRETGAV
+161 LGARFHAQRETGAV

-188 LLGVAVFTV
+188 LLGVAVFTI

-209 IVIGKYGGGF
+209 IVISKYGGGF
-219 TAIILVTFAVYAAYT
+219 TAIIFVTFAVYAAYT
-234 TVFTRRRMRY
+234 VVFTRRRMRY
-244 QRRVNVLEAE
+244 QRRVNALEAE
-254 SNARV
+254 SNSRV

-276 VERSRLERVLD
+276 VERDRLDRVLD
-287 AWREAGVD
+287 EWREAGVD
-295 NQYALSTLHIGQ
+295 NQYALSALHIGQ

-314 IAAVMLLAGQHVAR
+314 IAAVMLLAGQQVAR
-328 GTMTVGD
+328 GAMTIGD

-348 PLNALGFVFREAHDA
+348 PLNALGFVFREANDA

-377 GKPGEEGDA
+377 GKPGEDGDA

-391 LAVRGG
+391 LVVRGG

-411 RQILWDV
+411 RQILFDV
-418 SFRVEPGQSVAV
+418 SFRIEPGQTIAV

-516 FIERLPDAYDTRVG
+516 FIERLPEAYDTRVG

-581 ARHRTSLVIAHRLS
+581 AQHRTSLIIAHRLS

-610 LVEQGTHDE
+610 LVEHGTHDE
-619 LLASDGVYAQM
+619 LLESGGVYAQM

-647 ALQPVRINPL
+647 ARQPVRINPL
-657 VAQVLDALAEAAA
+657 VSQVLDSLAEAAA

-676 FRELSN
+676 FRHVSD
-682 EDLVVKADPAAL
+682 EDLVVNADPAAL

-702 RGGIDTSG
+702 RGAIEASSG
-710 GGRVE
+710 GQLE

-722 PDARITITC
+722 PEARITIAC
-731 TGVDAP
+731 TGVDAT
-737 ELSLADLE
+737 ELSLIDLE
-745 RLQGAIEDAGGY
+745 RLQDAIEEAGGY
-757 VVRERDDVGVTL
+757 VVRERDDTGVTL
-769 HLSLPLCAVAPASL
+769 HVSLPMYAVAPASM
-783 QPADAAAPNPGPGA
+783 QPAGAVPNAAAGA
-797 VAAADAKPLDG
+797 SATAKPLDG
-808 VRVACVDD
+808 LRIACVDD
-816 HDEAREALA
+816 HDEAREALG
-825 ALLQVAGAD
+825 ALLKVAGAD
-834 VRVFASG
+834 VHAYASG
-841 HALLDEMRNT
+841 QALLDDLWRA

-862 DIDLGADEEDGYT
+862 DIDLGDDEEDGYT
-875 VMRRVRQLDAERA
+875 VMSRVRQLDAARD

-901 GHARERDRTRAV
+901 GHARDRDRTRAV

-923 PAAAADLIATLRALA
+923 PAVAADLIAALRALA
-938 LSSGDIHAEPFE
+938 FSSGEIHAEPSE
-950 SDAPRSPDRA
+950 PDDTRSPERA
-960 PRR
+960 SRR

>member
-1 MTADARDDPAKATD
+1 
-15 TANARMTTGTDDG
+15 MTTGLDET
-28 PRDDGDI
+28 PTK
-35 GDDRD
+35 DRD
-40 SSASTPRDGRG
+40 VAAGRARQGRRRDE
-51 RDARGLRARIAVEL
+51 RGLRVRIAVEL
-65 WRAIRHYRARVLAA
+65 WRAIWHYRARVLAA
-79 LALLLLAKAAAVS
+79 IVLLVLAKAAAVS
-92 VPLLLKDIVDGLGR
+92 VPLLLKDIVDGFGR
-106 TAGQPIALPVLL
+106 AAGQPVAWPVLL
-118 LFAYAVVRFAANAL
+118 LFAYAVVRFASNAL

-142 VTQHAVASFTVRT
+142 VTQHTVASFTVRT

-161 LGARFHSQRETGAV
+161 LGARFHAQRETGAV

-219 TAIILVTFAVYAAYT
+219 TAIIFVTFAAYAAYT
-234 TVFTRRRMRY
+234 GVFTRRRMRY
-244 QRRVNVLEAE
+244 QRRVNALEAE
-254 SNARV
+254 SNSRV

-276 VERSRLERVLD
+276 VERDRLDRVLD
-287 AWREAGVD
+287 EWREAGVD

-348 PLNALGFVFREAHDA
+348 PLNALGFVFREANDA

-377 GKPGEEGDA
+377 GKPGEDGDA

-391 LAVRGG
+391 LVVRGG
-397 AIEFEHVDF
+397 TIEFEHVDF

-411 RQILWDV
+411 RQILFDV
-418 SFRVEPGQSVAV
+418 SFRIEAGQTVAV

-581 ARHRTSLVIAHRLS
+581 AQHRTSLIIAHRLS

-610 LVEQGTHDE
+610 LVEHGTHDE
-619 LLASDGVYAQM
+619 LLESGGVYAQM
-630 WSLQA
+630 WALQA

-647 ALQPVRINPL
+647 ARQPVRINPL
-657 VAQVLDALAEAAA
+657 VSQVLDSLAEAAA
-670 RRGVPV
+670 QRGVPV
-676 FRELSN
+676 FRHLSD

-702 RGGIDTSG
+702 RGAVDASSG
-710 GGRVE
+710 GQLE

-722 PDARITITC
+722 PEARITIAC
-731 TGVDAP
+731 AGVDAT
-737 ELSLADLE
+737 ELSLIDLE
-745 RLQGAIEDAGGY
+745 RLQDAIEEAGGY
-757 VVRERDDVGVTL
+757 VVRERDDTGVTL
-769 HLSLPLCAVAPASL
+769 HLSLPMCAVAPASM
-783 QPADAAAPNPGPGA
+783 QPDGAVPNPDAGAAPA
-797 VAAADAKPLDG
+797 AKPLDG
-808 VRVACVDD
+808 LRIACVDD
-816 HDEAREALA
+816 HDEAREALT
-825 ALLQVAGAD
+825 ALLKVAGAD
-834 VRVFASG
+834 VHAYASG
-841 HALLDEMRNT
+841 QALLDDLWRA

-862 DIDLGADEEDGYT
+862 DIDLGDDEEDGYA
-875 VMRRVRQLDAERA
+875 VMSRVRQLDAARDRD

-901 GHARERDRTRAV
+901 GHARDRDRTRAV

-923 PAAAADLIATLRALA
+923 PAVAADLIAALRALA
-938 LSSGDIHAEPFE
+938 FSSGEIHAEPSE
-950 SDAPRSPDRA
+950 SDATRNPERA
-960 PRR
+960 SRR

>member
-1 MTADARDDPAKATD
+1 MT
-15 TANARMTTGTDDG
+15 NGNNGTDDLLRG
-28 PRDDGDI
+28 T

-40 SSASTPRDGRG
+40 TRGAGAREAGRE
-51 RDARGLRARIAVEL
+51 RGLRMRIALEL
-65 WRAIRHYRARVLAA
+65 WRAIWQYRARVLAA
-79 LALLLLAKAAAVS
+79 VALLVLAKAAAIS
-92 VPLLLKDIVDGLGR
+92 VPLLLKEIIDGF
-106 TAGQPIALPVLL
+106 AGAARQPMALPVWL

-142 VTQHAVASFTVRT
+142 VTQHTVASFTTRT

-161 LGARFHSQRETGAV
+161 LGARFHAQRETGAV

-209 IVIGKYGGGF
+209 IVISKYGGGF
-219 TAIILVTFAVYAAYT
+219 TAIILVTFAVYAGYT
-234 TVFTRRRMRY
+234 IALTRRRMRY
-244 QRRVNVLEAE
+244 QRRVNALEAE
-254 SNARV
+254 SNSRV

-287 AWREAGVD
+287 AWRDAGVD

-348 PLNALGFVFREAHDA
+348 PLNALGFVFREANDA
-363 MTNIERLFGLLDAR
+363 LTNIERLFGLLDAR
-377 GKPGEEGDA
+377 GKPGEDGDA

-391 LAVRGG
+391 LVVRGG

-418 SFRVEPGQSVAV
+418 SFRIEPGQSVAV

-444 LFRLYQPDAGTIRID
+444 LFRLYQPDAGIIRID

-492 IAYGKRDATRGE
+492 IGYGKRDATRAE
-504 VIAAARGAQLDA
+504 IIAAARSAQLDA

-581 ARHRTSLVIAHRLS
+581 AQHRTSLIIAHRLS
-595 TIVDADRILVMEHGR
+595 TVVDADRILVMEHGR

-619 LLASDGVYAQM
+619 LLASGGVYAQM
-630 WSLQA
+630 WALQA

-647 ALQPVRINPL
+647 ARLPVRINPL
-657 VAQVLDALAEAAA
+657 VAQVLDSLADAAA
-670 RRGVPV
+670 QRAVPV
-676 FRELSN
+676 FRQLAD
-682 EDLVVKADPAAL
+682 EDLVVKADAAAL
-694 RRFVWELC
+694 RRFVWEMC
-702 RGGIDTSG
+702 RAGIDASG
-710 GGRVE
+710 GGQLE

-731 TGVDAP
+731 AGVDAP
-737 ELSLADLE
+737 ELSLVDLDP
-745 RLQGAIEDAGGY
+745 LQTAIEEAGGY
-757 VVRERDDVGVTL
+757 VVRERDDNGLTL
-769 HLSLPLCAVAPASL
+769 HLSLPMSAVAPASTDA
-783 QPADAAAPNPGPGA
+783 QPAG
-797 VAAADAKPLDG
+797 AKPLDG
-808 VRVACVDD
+808 LRVACVDD
-816 HDEAREALA
+816 HDEAREALT
-825 ALLQVAGAD
+825 ALLQTAGAD
-834 VRVFASG
+834 VHAFASG
-841 HALLDEMRNT
+841 QALLDDLWRT
-851 RRADWP
+851 RRAEWP

-862 DIDLGADEEDGYT
+862 DIDLGDDEDDGYA
-875 VMRRVRQLDAERA
+875 VMSRVRQLDAERP

-938 LSSGDIHAEPFE
+938 TSTGEIHAEPSE
-950 SDAPRSPDRA
+950 PDDSRNADAA
-960 PRR
+960 ARR

>member
-1 MTADARDDPAKATD
+1 MTA
-15 TANARMTTGTDDG
+15 GTDEL
-28 PRDDGDI
+28 
-35 GDDRD
+35 
-40 SSASTPRDGRG
+40 ARDGRDPRG
-51 RDARGLRARIAVEL
+51 NGARHDRRDSRDSRDHDVRGLRMRIALEL
-65 WRAIRHYRARVLAA
+65 WRAIRHYRTRVFAA
-79 LALLLLAKAAAVS
+79 IVLLVLAKAAAVS
-92 VPLLLKDIVDGLGR
+92 VPLLLKDIVDGFGR
-106 TAGQPIALPVLL
+106 AAGQPIALPVLL

-142 VTQHAVASFTVRT
+142 VTQHTVASFTVRT

-161 LGARFHSQRETGAV
+161 LGARFHSQRETGMV
-175 VRDLEKGTAGIGY
+175 VRDLEKGTAGIAY
-188 LLGVAVFTV
+188 LLGVAVFTI

-209 IVIGKYGGGF
+209 IVISKYGGGF

-234 TVFTRRRMRY
+234 TVFTRRRTRY
-244 QRRVNVLEAE
+244 QRRVNALEAE
-254 SNARV
+254 SNSRV

-287 AWREAGVD
+287 DWREAGVE

-314 IAAVMLLAGQHVAR
+314 IAAVMLLAGQYVAR

-348 PLNALGFVFREAHDA
+348 PLNALGFVFREANDA

-377 GKPGEEGDA
+377 GQPGEDGDA

-406 GYEPS
+406 SYEPS

-418 SFRVEPGQSVAV
+418 SFRIEPGQSIAV

-492 IAYGKRDATRGE
+492 IAYGRRDATRGD
-504 VIAAARGAQLDA
+504 VIAAARGAQLDT

-581 ARHRTSLVIAHRLS
+581 ARHRTSLIIAHRLS

-647 ALQPVRINPL
+647 ARQPVRINPL
-657 VAQVLDALAEAAA
+657 VAHVLDSLAEAAA

-702 RGGIDTSG
+702 RGGIDASG
-710 GGRVE
+710 GGQVE

-722 PDARITITC
+722 PEARITITC
-731 TGVDAP
+731 AGVEAP
-737 ELSLADLE
+737 ELSLLDLE
-745 RLQGAIEDAGGY
+745 RLQDTIEDAGGY
-757 VVRERDDVGVTL
+757 VVRERDDHGVTL
-769 HLSLPLCAVAPASL
+769 HLSLPMCAVAPASL
-783 QPADAAAPNPGPGA
+783 QPAGA
-797 VAAADAKPLDG
+797 GATVPTKPLDG
-808 VRVACVDD
+808 VRIACVDD
-816 HDEAREALA
+816 HDEAREALT
-825 ALLQVAGAD
+825 ALLKFAGAD
-834 VRVFASG
+834 VRAFASG
-841 HALLDEMRNT
+841 QALLDDLWHA

-862 DIDLGADEEDGYT
+862 DIDLGDDEEDGYT
-875 VMRRVRQLDAERA
+875 VMRGVRQLDAERP

-923 PAAAADLIATLRALA
+923 PAAADDLIAALRALA
-938 LSSGDIHAEPFE
+938 FSSGELHAEPSE
-950 SDAPRSPDRA
+950 SDAPRNPDPA

>member
-1 MTADARDDPAKATD
+1 MT
-15 TANARMTTGTDDG
+15 NGNNGTDDLLRG
-28 PRDDGDI
+28 T

-40 SSASTPRDGRG
+40 TRGAGAREAG
-51 RDARGLRARIAVEL
+51 RDRRERGLRMRIALEL
-65 WRAIRHYRARVLAA
+65 WRAIWQYRARVLAA
-79 LALLLLAKAAAVS
+79 VALLVLAKAAAIS
-92 VPLLLKDIVDGLGR
+92 VPLLLKEIIDGF
-106 TAGQPIALPVLL
+106 AGAARQPMALPVWL

-142 VTQHAVASFTVRT
+142 VTQHTVASFTTRT

-161 LGARFHSQRETGAV
+161 LGARFHAQRETGAV

-209 IVIGKYGGGF
+209 IVISKYGGGF
-219 TAIILVTFAVYAAYT
+219 TAIILVTFAVYAGYT
-234 TVFTRRRMRY
+234 IALTRRRMRY
-244 QRRVNVLEAE
+244 QRRVNALEAE
-254 SNARV
+254 SNSRV

-287 AWREAGVD
+287 AWRDAGVD

-348 PLNALGFVFREAHDA
+348 PLNALGFVFREANDA
-363 MTNIERLFGLLDAR
+363 LTNIERLFGLLDAR
-377 GKPGEEGDA
+377 GKPGEDGDA

-391 LAVRGG
+391 LVVRGG

-418 SFRVEPGQSVAV
+418 SFRIEPGQSVAV

-444 LFRLYQPDAGTIRID
+444 LFRLYQPDAGIIRID

-492 IAYGKRDATRGE
+492 IGYGKRDATRAE
-504 VIAAARGAQLDA
+504 IIAAARSAQLDA

-581 ARHRTSLVIAHRLS
+581 AQHRTSLIIAHRLS
-595 TIVDADRILVMEHGR
+595 TVVDADRILVMEHGR

-619 LLASDGVYAQM
+619 LLASGGVYAQM
-630 WSLQA
+630 WALQA

-647 ALQPVRINPL
+647 ARLPVRINPL
-657 VAQVLDALAEAAA
+657 VAQVLDALADAAA
-670 RRGVPV
+670 QRAVPV
-676 FRELSN
+676 FRQLAD
-682 EDLVVKADPAAL
+682 EDLVVKADAAAL
-694 RRFVWELC
+694 RRFVWEMC
-702 RGGIDTSG
+702 RAGIDASG
-710 GGRVE
+710 GGQLE

-731 TGVDAP
+731 AGVDAP
-737 ELSLADLE
+737 ELSLVDLDP
-745 RLQGAIEDAGGY
+745 LQTAIEEAGGY
-757 VVRERDDVGVTL
+757 VVRERDDNGLTL
-769 HLSLPLCAVAPASL
+769 HLSLPMSAVAPASTDA
-783 QPADAAAPNPGPGA
+783 QPAG
-797 VAAADAKPLDG
+797 AKPLDG
-808 VRVACVDD
+808 LRVACVDD
-816 HDEAREALA
+816 HDEAREALT
-825 ALLQVAGAD
+825 ALLQTAGAD
-834 VRVFASG
+834 VHAFASG
-841 HALLDEMRNT
+841 QALLDDLWRT
-851 RRADWP
+851 RRAEWP

-862 DIDLGADEEDGYT
+862 DIDLGDDEDDGYA
-875 VMRRVRQLDAERA
+875 VMSRVRQLDAERP

-938 LSSGDIHAEPFE
+938 TSTGEIHAEPSE
-950 SDAPRSPDRA
+950 PDDSRNADAA
-960 PRR
+960 ARR

>member
-1 MTADARDDPAKATD
+1 MT
-15 TANARMTTGTDDG
+15 NGNNGTDDLLRG
-28 PRDDGDI
+28 T

-40 SSASTPRDGRG
+40 TRGAGAREAGRE
-51 RDARGLRARIAVEL
+51 RRERGLRMRIALEL
-65 WRAIRHYRARVLAA
+65 WRAIWQYRARVLAA
-79 LALLLLAKAAAVS
+79 VALLVLAKAAAIS
-92 VPLLLKDIVDGLGR
+92 VPLLLKEIIDGF
-106 TAGQPIALPVLL
+106 AGAARQPMALPVWL

-142 VTQHAVASFTVRT
+142 VTQHTVASFTTRT

-161 LGARFHSQRETGAV
+161 LGARFHAQRETGAV

-209 IVIGKYGGGF
+209 IVISKYGGGF
-219 TAIILVTFAVYAAYT
+219 TAIILVTFAVYATYT
-234 TVFTRRRMRY
+234 IALTRRRMRY
-244 QRRVNVLEAE
+244 QRRVNALEAE
-254 SNARV
+254 SNSRV

-287 AWREAGVD
+287 AWRDAGVD

-348 PLNALGFVFREAHDA
+348 PLNALGFVFREANDA
-363 MTNIERLFGLLDAR
+363 LTNIERLFGLLDAR
-377 GKPGEEGDA
+377 GKPGEDGDA

-391 LAVRGG
+391 LVVRGG

-418 SFRVEPGQSVAV
+418 SFRIEPGQSVAV

-444 LFRLYQPDAGTIRID
+444 LFRLYQPDAGIIRID

-492 IAYGKRDATRGE
+492 IGYGKRDSTRAE
-504 VIAAARGAQLDA
+504 IIAAARSAQLDA

-581 ARHRTSLVIAHRLS
+581 AQHRTSLIIAHRLS
-595 TIVDADRILVMEHGR
+595 TVVDADRILVMEHGR

-619 LLASDGVYAQM
+619 LLASGGVYAQM
-630 WSLQA
+630 WALQA

-647 ALQPVRINPL
+647 ARLPVRINPL
-657 VAQVLDALAEAAA
+657 VAQVLDSLADAAA
-670 RRGVPV
+670 QRAVPV
-676 FRELSN
+676 FRQLAD
-682 EDLVVKADPAAL
+682 EDLVVKADAAAL
-694 RRFVWELC
+694 RRFVWEMC
-702 RGGIDTSG
+702 RAGIDASG
-710 GGRVE
+710 GGQLE

-731 TGVDAP
+731 AGVDAP
-737 ELSLADLE
+737 ELSLVDLDP
-745 RLQGAIEDAGGY
+745 LQTAIEEAGGY
-757 VVRERDDVGVTL
+757 VVRERDDNGLTL
-769 HLSLPLCAVAPASL
+769 HLSLPMSAVAPASTDA
-783 QPADAAAPNPGPGA
+783 QPAG
-797 VAAADAKPLDG
+797 AKPLDG
-808 VRVACVDD
+808 LRVACVDD
-816 HDEAREALA
+816 HDEAREALT
-825 ALLQVAGAD
+825 ALLQTAGAD
-834 VRVFASG
+834 VHAFASG
-841 HALLDEMRNT
+841 QALLDDLWRT
-851 RRADWP
+851 RRAEWP

-862 DIDLGADEEDGYT
+862 DIDLGDDEDDGYA
-875 VMRRVRQLDAERA
+875 VMSRVRQLDAERP

-938 LSSGDIHAEPFE
+938 TSTGEIHAEPSE
-950 SDAPRSPDRA
+950 PDDSRNADAA
-960 PRR
+960 ARR

>member
-1 MTADARDDPAKATD
+1 M
-15 TANARMTTGTDDG
+15 
-28 PRDDGDI
+28 
-35 GDDRD
+35 
-40 SSASTPRDGRG
+40 
-51 RDARGLRARIAVEL
+51 RIALEL
-65 WRAIRHYRARVLAA
+65 WRAIWQYRARVLAA
-79 LALLLLAKAAAVS
+79 VALLVLAKAAAIS
-92 VPLLLKDIVDGLGR
+92 VPLLLKEIIDGF
-106 TAGQPIALPVLL
+106 AGAARQPMALPVWL

-142 VTQHAVASFTVRT
+142 VTQHTVASFTTRT

-161 LGARFHSQRETGAV
+161 LCARFHAQRETGAV

-209 IVIGKYGGGF
+209 IVISKYGGGF

-234 TVFTRRRMRY
+234 IALTRRRMRY
-244 QRRVNVLEAE
+244 QRRVNALEAE
-254 SNARV
+254 SNSRV

-287 AWREAGVD
+287 AWRDAGVD

-348 PLNALGFVFREAHDA
+348 PLNALGFVFREANDA
-363 MTNIERLFGLLDAR
+363 LTNIERLFGLLDAR
-377 GKPGEEGDA
+377 GKPGEDGDA

-391 LAVRGG
+391 LVVRGG

-418 SFRVEPGQSVAV
+418 SFRIEPGQSVAV

-444 LFRLYQPDAGTIRID
+444 LFRLYQPDAGIIRID

-492 IAYGKRDATRGE
+492 IGYGKRDSTRAE
-504 VIAAARGAQLDA
+504 IIAAARSAQLDA

-581 ARHRTSLVIAHRLS
+581 AQHRTSLIIAHRLS
-595 TIVDADRILVMEHGR
+595 TVVDADRILVMEHGR

-619 LLASDGVYAQM
+619 LLASGGVYAQM
-630 WSLQA
+630 WALQA

-647 ALQPVRINPL
+647 ARLPVRINPL
-657 VAQVLDALAEAAA
+657 VAQVLDSLADAAA
-670 RRGVPV
+670 QRAVPV
-676 FRELSN
+676 FRQLAD
-682 EDLVVKADPAAL
+682 EDLVVKADAAAL
-694 RRFVWELC
+694 RRFVWEMC
-702 RGGIDTSG
+702 RAGIDASG
-710 GGRVE
+710 GGQLE

-731 TGVDAP
+731 AGVDAP
-737 ELSLADLE
+737 ELSLVDLDP
-745 RLQGAIEDAGGY
+745 LQTAIEEAGGY
-757 VVRERDDVGVTL
+757 VVRERDDNGLTL
-769 HLSLPLCAVAPASL
+769 HLSLPMSAVAPASTDA
-783 QPADAAAPNPGPGA
+783 QPAG
-797 VAAADAKPLDG
+797 AKPLDG
-808 VRVACVDD
+808 LRIACVDD
-816 HDEAREALA
+816 HDEAREALT
-825 ALLQVAGAD
+825 ALLQTAGAD
-834 VRVFASG
+834 VHAFASG
-841 HALLDEMRNT
+841 QALLDDLWRT
-851 RRADWP
+851 RRAEWP

-862 DIDLGADEEDGYT
+862 DIDLGDDEDDGYA
-875 VMRRVRQLDAERA
+875 VMSRVRQLDAERP

-938 LSSGDIHAEPFE
+938 TSTGEIHAEPSE
-950 SDAPRSPDRA
+950 PDDSRNADAA
-960 PRR
+960 ARR

>member
-1 MTADARDDPAKATD
+1 MTPATGDARRKV
-15 TANARMTTGTDDG
+15 
-28 PRDDGDI
+28 
-35 GDDRD
+35 
-40 SSASTPRDGRG
+40 
-51 RDARGLRARIAVEL
+51 RGLRPRIALEL
-65 WRAIRHYRARVLAA
+65 WRAIWRYRARVLAA
-79 LALLLLAKAAAVS
+79 LVLLVLAKAAAVS
-92 VPLLLKDIVDGLGR
+92 VPLLLRDIVDDLGR
-106 TAGQPIALPVLL
+106 AAGQPVALPVLL
-118 LFAYAVVRFAANAL
+118 LFAYAVVRFASNAL

-142 VTQHAVASFTVRT
+142 VTQHTVAAFTVRT

-209 IVIGKYGGGF
+209 IVISKYGGGF
-219 TAIILVTFAVYAAYT
+219 AAIIFITFGVYAAYT
-234 TVFTRRRMRY
+234 VVFTRRRMRV
-244 QRRVNVLEAE
+244 QRRMNALEAE

-276 VERSRLERVLD
+276 VERDRLGRVLD

-314 IAAVMLLAGQHVAR
+314 IAAVMLLAGQRVAT
-328 GTMTVGD
+328 GAMTVGD

-348 PLNALGFVFREAHDA
+348 PLNALGFVFREANDA

-377 GKPGEEGDA
+377 GKPGEDGDA

-391 LAVRGG
+391 LVVRGG
-397 AIEFEHVDF
+397 AIEFDHVDF
-406 GYEPS
+406 SYEPS
-411 RQILWDV
+411 RPILWDV
-418 SFRVEPGQSVAV
+418 SFRIEPGQSIAV

-492 IAYGKRDATRGE
+492 IAYGKRDATRAE
-504 VIAAARGAQLDA
+504 VVAAARGAQLDA

-574 QQELMRV
+574 QRELLRV
-581 ARHRTSLVIAHRLS
+581 AQHRTSLIIAHRLS

-619 LLASDGVYAQM
+619 LLASGGVYAQM

-635 KQREL
+635 QQREL
-640 ERTEAKF
+640 ERTEAKI
-647 ALQPVRINPL
+647 ARQPVRINPL
-657 VAQVLDALAEAAA
+657 VAQVLDGLADAAA
-670 RRGVPV
+670 QRGVAL
-676 FRELSN
+676 FRHFAD

-702 RGGIDTSG
+702 SAGIDAG
-710 GGRVE
+710 GGARVE
-715 VRTARHD
+715 VITARHD
-722 PDARITITC
+722 PDARITIASA
-731 TGVDAP
+731 GADAP
-737 ELSLADLE
+737 ELSLVDLE
-745 RLQGAIEDAGGY
+745 PLQNAIEEAGGY
-757 VVRERDDVGVTL
+757 VVRERDDAGVTL
-769 HLSLPLCAVAPASL
+769 HVALPLCAVAPTSSAA
-783 QPADAAAPNPGPGA
+783 QPGGA
-797 VAAADAKPLDG
+797 TDPSSPLAG
-808 VRVACVDD
+808 LRIACVDD
-816 HDEAREALA
+816 HDEAREALT
-825 ALLQVAGAD
+825 ALLATAGAD
-834 VRVFASG
+834 VSAYASG
-841 HALLDEMRNT
+841 QALLDMLWRT

-862 DIDLGADEEDGYT
+862 DIELGDGRDDGYT
-875 VMRRVRQLDAERA
+875 VMARVRQLEAVRPRE
-888 RDGRAPLEALALS
+888 GRAPLEALALS
-901 GHARERDRTRAV
+901 GRAREHDRARAV

-923 PAAAADLIATLRALA
+923 PAVAADLIAALRALA
-938 LSSGDIHAEPFE
+938 HSSGESDGKPSE
-950 SDAPRSPDRA
+950 SDARNADRT
-960 PRR
+960 PQR

>member
-1 MTADARDDPAKATD
+1 MT
-15 TANARMTTGTDDG
+15 NGNNGTDDLLRG
-28 PRDDGDI
+28 T

-40 SSASTPRDGRG
+40 TRGAGAREAG
-51 RDARGLRARIAVEL
+51 RDRRERGLRMRIALEL
-65 WRAIRHYRARVLAA
+65 WRAIWQYRARVLAA
-79 LALLLLAKAAAVS
+79 VALLVLAKAAAIS
-92 VPLLLKDIVDGLGR
+92 VPLLLKEIIDGF
-106 TAGQPIALPVLL
+106 AGAARQPMALPVWL

-142 VTQHAVASFTVRT
+142 VTQHTVASFTTRT

-161 LGARFHSQRETGAV
+161 LGARFHAQRETGAV

-209 IVIGKYGGGF
+209 IVISKYGGGF
-219 TAIILVTFAVYAAYT
+219 TAIILVTFAVYAGYT
-234 TVFTRRRMRY
+234 IALTRRRMRY
-244 QRRVNVLEAE
+244 QRRVNALEAE
-254 SNARV
+254 SNSRV

-287 AWREAGVD
+287 AWRDAGVD

-335 LVLINAYIIQISL
+335 LVLINAYLIQISL
-348 PLNALGFVFREAHDA
+348 PLNALGFVFREANDA
-363 MTNIERLFGLLDAR
+363 LTNIERLFGLLDAR
-377 GKPGEEGDA
+377 GKPGEDGDA

-391 LAVRGG
+391 LVVRGG

-418 SFRVEPGQSVAV
+418 SFRIEPGQSVAV

-444 LFRLYQPDAGTIRID
+444 LFRLYQPDAGIIRID

-492 IAYGKRDATRGE
+492 IGYGKRDATRAE
-504 VIAAARGAQLDA
+504 IIAAARSAQLDA

-560 EATSALDTRSERAI
+560 EATSALDTRSELAI

-581 ARHRTSLVIAHRLS
+581 AQHRTSLIIAHRLS
-595 TIVDADRILVMEHGR
+595 TVVDADRILVMEHGR

-619 LLASDGVYAQM
+619 LLASGGVYAQM
-630 WSLQA
+630 WALQA

-647 ALQPVRINPL
+647 ARLPVRINPL
-657 VAQVLDALAEAAA
+657 VAQVLDSLADAAA
-670 RRGVPV
+670 QRAVPV
-676 FRELSN
+676 FRQLAD
-682 EDLVVKADPAAL
+682 EDLVVKADAAAL
-694 RRFVWELC
+694 RRFVWEMC
-702 RGGIDTSG
+702 RAGIDASG
-710 GGRVE
+710 GGQLE

-731 TGVDAP
+731 AGVDAP
-737 ELSLADLE
+737 ELSLVDLDP
-745 RLQGAIEDAGGY
+745 LQTAIEEAGGY
-757 VVRERDDVGVTL
+757 VVRERDDNGLTL
-769 HLSLPLCAVAPASL
+769 HLSLPMSAVAPASTDA
-783 QPADAAAPNPGPGA
+783 QPAG
-797 VAAADAKPLDG
+797 AKPLDG
-808 VRVACVDD
+808 LRVACVDD
-816 HDEAREALA
+816 HDEAREALT
-825 ALLQVAGAD
+825 ALLQTAGAD
-834 VRVFASG
+834 VHAFASG
-841 HALLDEMRNT
+841 QALLDDLWRT
-851 RRADWP
+851 RRAEWP

-862 DIDLGADEEDGYT
+862 DIDLGDDEDDGYA
-875 VMRRVRQLDAERA
+875 VMSRVRQLDAERP

-938 LSSGDIHAEPFE
+938 TSTGEIHAEPSE
-950 SDAPRSPDRA
+950 PDDSRNADAA
-960 PRR
+960 ARR

>member
-1 MTADARDDPAKATD
+1 
-15 TANARMTTGTDDG
+15 MTTGIDETPIKDREAAAG
-28 PRDDGDI
+28 RDRRG
-35 GDDRD
+35 R
-40 SSASTPRDGRG
+40 RDGRG
-51 RDARGLRARIAVEL
+51 LRMRIAVEL
-65 WRAIRHYRARVLAA
+65 WRAIWRYRARVLAA
-79 LALLLLAKAAAVS
+79 IVLLVLAKAAAVS
-92 VPLLLKDIVDGLGR
+92 VPLLLKDIVDGFGR
-106 TAGQPIALPVLL
+106 VAGQPMTWPVLL
-118 LFAYAVVRFAANAL
+118 LFAYAVVRFASNAL

-142 VTQHAVASFTVRT
+142 VTQHTVATFTVRT

-161 LGARFHSQRETGAV
+161 LGARFHAQRETGAV

-188 LLGVAVFTV
+188 LLGVAVFTI

-209 IVIGKYGGGF
+209 IVISKYGGGF
-219 TAIILVTFAVYAAYT
+219 TAIIFATFAVYAAYT
-234 TVFTRRRMRY
+234 VVFTRRRMRY
-244 QRRVNVLEAE
+244 QRRVNALEAE
-254 SNARV
+254 SNSRV

-276 VERSRLERVLD
+276 VERDRLDRVLD
-287 AWREAGVD
+287 EWREAGVD
-295 NQYALSTLHIGQ
+295 NQYALSALHIGQ

-314 IAAVMLLAGQHVAR
+314 IAAVMLLAGQQVAR
-328 GTMTVGD
+328 GAMTIGD

-348 PLNALGFVFREAHDA
+348 PLNALGFVFREANDA

-377 GKPGEEGDA
+377 GKPGEDGDA

-391 LAVRGG
+391 LVVRGG

-411 RQILWDV
+411 RQILFDV
-418 SFRVEPGQSVAV
+418 SFRIEPGQTIAV

-581 ARHRTSLVIAHRLS
+581 AQHRTSLIIAHRLS

-610 LVEQGTHDE
+610 LVEHGTHDE
-619 LLASDGVYAQM
+619 LLESGGVYAQM

-647 ALQPVRINPL
+647 ARQPVRINPL
-657 VAQVLDALAEAAA
+657 VSQVLDSLAEAAA

-676 FRELSN
+676 FRHVSD
-682 EDLVVKADPAAL
+682 EDLVVNADPAAL

-702 RGGIDTSG
+702 RGAIEASSG
-710 GGRVE
+710 GQLE

-722 PDARITITC
+722 PEARITIAC
-731 TGVDAP
+731 TGVDAT
-737 ELSLADLE
+737 ELSLIDLE
-745 RLQGAIEDAGGY
+745 RLQDAIEEAGGY
-757 VVRERDDVGVTL
+757 VVRERDDTGVTL
-769 HLSLPLCAVAPASL
+769 HVSLPMYAVAPASM
-783 QPADAAAPNPGPGA
+783 QPDGA
-797 VAAADAKPLDG
+797 VPNAAKPLDG
-808 VRVACVDD
+808 LRIACVDD
-816 HDEAREALA
+816 HDEAREALG
-825 ALLQVAGAD
+825 ALLKVAGAD
-834 VRVFASG
+834 VHAYASG
-841 HALLDEMRNT
+841 QALLDDLWRA

-862 DIDLGADEEDGYT
+862 DIDLGDDEEDGYT
-875 VMRRVRQLDAERA
+875 VMSRVRQLDAARD

-901 GHARERDRTRAV
+901 GHARDRDRTRAV

-923 PAAAADLIATLRALA
+923 PAVAADLIAALRALA
-938 LSSGDIHAEPFE
+938 FSSGEIHAEPSE
-950 SDAPRSPDRA
+950 PDDTRSPERA
-960 PRR
+960 SRR

>member
-1 MTADARDDPAKATD
+1 MT
-15 TANARMTTGTDDG
+15 NGNNGTDDLLRG
-28 PRDDGDI
+28 T

-40 SSASTPRDGRG
+40 TRGAGAREAGRE
-51 RDARGLRARIAVEL
+51 RRERGLRMRIALEL
-65 WRAIRHYRARVLAA
+65 WRAIWQYRARVLAA
-79 LALLLLAKAAAVS
+79 VALLVLAKAAAIS
-92 VPLLLKDIVDGLGR
+92 VPLLLKEIIDGF
-106 TAGQPIALPVLL
+106 AGAARQPMALPVWL

-142 VTQHAVASFTVRT
+142 VTQHTVASFTTRT

-161 LGARFHSQRETGAV
+161 LGARFHAQRETGAV

-209 IVIGKYGGGF
+209 IVISKYGGGF

-234 TVFTRRRMRY
+234 IALTRRRMRY
-244 QRRVNVLEAE
+244 QRRVNALEAE
-254 SNARV
+254 SNSRV

-287 AWREAGVD
+287 AWRDAGVD

-348 PLNALGFVFREAHDA
+348 PLNALGFVFREANDA
-363 MTNIERLFGLLDAR
+363 LTNIERLFGLLDAR
-377 GKPGEEGDA
+377 GKPGEDGDA

-391 LAVRGG
+391 LVVRGG

-418 SFRVEPGQSVAV
+418 SFRIEPGQSVAV

-444 LFRLYQPDAGTIRID
+444 LFRLYQPDAGIIRID

-492 IAYGKRDATRGE
+492 IGYGKRDSTRAE
-504 VIAAARGAQLDA
+504 IIAAARSAQLDA

-581 ARHRTSLVIAHRLS
+581 AQHRTSLIIAHRLS
-595 TIVDADRILVMEHGR
+595 TVVDADRILVMEHGR

-619 LLASDGVYAQM
+619 LLASGGVYEQM
-630 WSLQA
+630 WALQA

-647 ALQPVRINPL
+647 ARLPVRINPL
-657 VAQVLDALAEAAA
+657 VAQVLDSLADAAA
-670 RRGVPV
+670 QRAVPV
-676 FRELSN
+676 FRQLAD
-682 EDLVVKADPAAL
+682 EDLVVKADAAAL
-694 RRFVWELC
+694 RRFVWEMC
-702 RGGIDTSG
+702 RAGIDASG
-710 GGRVE
+710 GGQLE

-731 TGVDAP
+731 AGVDAP
-737 ELSLADLE
+737 ELSLVDLDP
-745 RLQGAIEDAGGY
+745 LQTAIEEAGGY
-757 VVRERDDVGVTL
+757 VVRERDDNGLTL
-769 HLSLPLCAVAPASL
+769 HLSLPMSAVAPASTDA
-783 QPADAAAPNPGPGA
+783 QPAG
-797 VAAADAKPLDG
+797 AKPLDG
-808 VRVACVDD
+808 LRIACVDD
-816 HDEAREALA
+816 HDEAREALT
-825 ALLQVAGAD
+825 ALLQTAGAD
-834 VRVFASG
+834 VHAFASG
-841 HALLDEMRNT
+841 QALLDDLWRT
-851 RRADWP
+851 RRAEWP

-862 DIDLGADEEDGYT
+862 DIDLGDDEDDGYA
-875 VMRRVRQLDAERA
+875 VMSRVRQLDAERP

-938 LSSGDIHAEPFE
+938 TSTGEIHAEPSE
-950 SDAPRSPDRA
+950 PDDSRNADAA
-960 PRR
+960 ARR

>member
-1 MTADARDDPAKATD
+1 MTAGIDETPIKDREAAAGRDH
-15 TANARMTTGTDDG
+15 RG
-28 PRDDGDI
+28 R
-35 GDDRD
+35 
-40 SSASTPRDGRG
+40 RDGRG
-51 RDARGLRARIAVEL
+51 LRMRIAVEL
-65 WRAIRHYRARVLAA
+65 WRAIWHYRARVLAA
-79 LALLLLAKAAAVS
+79 IVLLVLAKAAAVS
-92 VPLLLKDIVDGLGR
+92 VPLLLKDIVDGFGHV
-106 TAGQPIALPVLL
+106 AGQPMTWPVLL
-118 LFAYAVVRFAANAL
+118 LFAYAVVRFASNAL

-142 VTQHAVASFTVRT
+142 VTQHTVATFTVRT

-161 LGARFHSQRETGAV
+161 LGARFHAQRETGAV

-188 LLGVAVFTV
+188 LLGVAVFTI
-197 VPTAI
+197 VPTAL

-209 IVIGKYGGGF
+209 IVISKYGGGF
-219 TAIILVTFAVYAAYT
+219 TAIIFVTFAVYAAYT
-234 TVFTRRRMRY
+234 VVFTRRRMRY
-244 QRRVNVLEAE
+244 QRRVNALEAE
-254 SNARV
+254 SNSRV

-276 VERSRLERVLD
+276 VERDRLDRVLD
-287 AWREAGVD
+287 EWREAGVD
-295 NQYALSTLHIGQ
+295 NQYALSALHIGQ

-314 IAAVMLLAGQHVAR
+314 IAAVMLLAGQQVAR
-328 GTMTVGD
+328 GAMTIGD

-348 PLNALGFVFREAHDA
+348 PLNALGFVFREANDA

-377 GKPGEEGDA
+377 GKPGEDGDA

-391 LAVRGG
+391 LVVRGG

-411 RQILWDV
+411 RQILFDV
-418 SFRVEPGQSVAV
+418 SFRIEPGQTIAV

-581 ARHRTSLVIAHRLS
+581 AQHRTSLIIAHRLS

-610 LVEQGTHDE
+610 LVEHGTHDE
-619 LLASDGVYAQM
+619 LLESGGVYAQM

-647 ALQPVRINPL
+647 ARQPVRINPL
-657 VAQVLDALAEAAA
+657 VSQVLDSLAEAAA

-676 FRELSN
+676 FRHVSD
-682 EDLVVKADPAAL
+682 EDLVVNADPAAL

-702 RGGIDTSG
+702 RGAIEASSG
-710 GGRVE
+710 GQLE

-722 PDARITITC
+722 PEARITIAC
-731 TGVDAP
+731 TGVDAT
-737 ELSLADLE
+737 ELSLIDLE
-745 RLQGAIEDAGGY
+745 RLQDAIEEAGGY
-757 VVRERDDVGVTL
+757 VVRERDDTGVTL
-769 HLSLPLCAVAPASL
+769 HVSLPMYAVAPASM
-783 QPADAAAPNPGPGA
+783 QPDGA
-797 VAAADAKPLDG
+797 VPNAAKPLDG
-808 VRVACVDD
+808 LRIACVDD
-816 HDEAREALA
+816 HDEAREALG
-825 ALLQVAGAD
+825 ALLKVAGAD
-834 VRVFASG
+834 VHAYASG
-841 HALLDEMRNT
+841 QALLDDLWRA

-862 DIDLGADEEDGYT
+862 DIDLGDDEEDGYT
-875 VMRRVRQLDAERA
+875 VMSRVRQLDAA
-888 RDGRAPLEALALS
+888 RDREGRAPLEALALS
-901 GHARERDRTRAV
+901 GHARDRDRTRAV

-923 PAAAADLIATLRALA
+923 PAIAADLIAALRALA
-938 LSSGDIHAEPFE
+938 FSSGEIHAEPSE
-950 SDAPRSPDRA
+950 PDDTRSPERA
-960 PRR
+960 SRR

>member
-1 MTADARDDPAKATD
+1 
-15 TANARMTTGTDDG
+15 MTTGIDETPIKDREAAAG
-28 PRDDGDI
+28 RDRRG
-35 GDDRD
+35 R
-40 SSASTPRDGRG
+40 RDGRG
-51 RDARGLRARIAVEL
+51 LRMRIAIEL
-65 WRAIRHYRARVLAA
+65 WRAIWHYRARVLAA
-79 LALLLLAKAAAVS
+79 IVLLVLAKAAAVS
-92 VPLLLKDIVDGLGR
+92 VPLLLKDIVDGFGR
-106 TAGQPIALPVLL
+106 VAGQPMTWPVLL
-118 LFAYAVVRFAANAL
+118 LFAYAVVRFASNAL

-142 VTQHAVASFTVRT
+142 VTQHTVATFTVRT

-161 LGARFHSQRETGAV
+161 LGARFHAQRETGAV

-188 LLGVAVFTV
+188 LLGVAVFTI
-197 VPTAI
+197 VPTAL

-209 IVIGKYGGGF
+209 IVISKYGGGF
-219 TAIILVTFAVYAAYT
+219 TAIIFVTFTVYAAYT
-234 TVFTRRRMRY
+234 VVFTRRRMRY
-244 QRRVNVLEAE
+244 QRRVNALEAE
-254 SNARV
+254 SNSRV

-276 VERSRLERVLD
+276 VERDRLDRVLD
-287 AWREAGVD
+287 EWREAGVD
-295 NQYALSTLHIGQ
+295 NQYALSALHIGQ

-314 IAAVMLLAGQHVAR
+314 IAAVMLLAGQQVAR
-328 GTMTVGD
+328 GAMTIGD

-348 PLNALGFVFREAHDA
+348 PLNALGFVFREANDA

-377 GKPGEEGDA
+377 GKPGEDGDA

-391 LAVRGG
+391 LVVRGG

-411 RQILWDV
+411 RQILFDV
-418 SFRVEPGQSVAV
+418 SFRIEPGQTIAV

-516 FIERLPDAYDTRVG
+516 FIERLPEAYDTRVG

-581 ARHRTSLVIAHRLS
+581 AQHRTSLIIAHRLS

-610 LVEQGTHDE
+610 LVEHGTHDE
-619 LLASDGVYAQM
+619 LLESGGVYAQM

-647 ALQPVRINPL
+647 ARQPVRINPL
-657 VAQVLDALAEAAA
+657 VSQVLDSLAEAAA

-676 FRELSN
+676 FRHVSD
-682 EDLVVKADPAAL
+682 EDLVVNADPAAL

-702 RGGIDTSG
+702 RGAIEASSG
-710 GGRVE
+710 GQLE

-722 PDARITITC
+722 PEARITIAC
-731 TGVDAP
+731 TGVDAT
-737 ELSLADLE
+737 ELSLIDLE
-745 RLQGAIEDAGGY
+745 RLQDAIEEAGGY
-757 VVRERDDVGVTL
+757 VVRERDDTGVTL
-769 HLSLPLCAVAPASL
+769 HVSLPMYAVAPASM
-783 QPADAAAPNPGPGA
+783 QPDGA
-797 VAAADAKPLDG
+797 VPNAAKPLDG
-808 VRVACVDD
+808 LRIACVDD
-816 HDEAREALA
+816 HDEAREALG
-825 ALLQVAGAD
+825 ALLKVAGAD
-834 VRVFASG
+834 VHAYASG
-841 HALLDEMRNT
+841 QALLDDLWRA

-862 DIDLGADEEDGYT
+862 DIDLGDDEDDGYA
-875 VMRRVRQLDAERA
+875 VMSRVRQLDAARD

-901 GHARERDRTRAV
+901 GHARDRDRTRAV

-923 PAAAADLIATLRALA
+923 PAVAADLIAALRALA
-938 LSSGDIHAEPFE
+938 FSSGEIHAEPSE
-950 SDAPRSPDRA
+950 PDDTRSPERA
-960 PRR
+960 SRR

>member
-1 MTADARDDPAKATD
+1 
-15 TANARMTTGTDDG
+15 MTTGIDETPIKDREAAAG
-28 PRDDGDI
+28 RDRRG
-35 GDDRD
+35 R
-40 SSASTPRDGRG
+40 RDGRG
-51 RDARGLRARIAVEL
+51 LRMRIAVEL
-65 WRAIRHYRARVLAA
+65 WRAIWRYRARVLAA
-79 LALLLLAKAAAVS
+79 IVLLVLAKAAAVS
-92 VPLLLKDIVDGLGR
+92 VPLLLKDIVDGFGR
-106 TAGQPIALPVLL
+106 VAGQPMTWPVLL
-118 LFAYAVVRFAANAL
+118 LFAYAVVRFASNAL

-142 VTQHAVASFTVRT
+142 VTQHTVATFTVRT

-161 LGARFHSQRETGAV
+161 LGARFHAQRETGAV

-188 LLGVAVFTV
+188 LLGVAVFTI

-209 IVIGKYGGGF
+209 IVISKYGGGF
-219 TAIILVTFAVYAAYT
+219 TAIIFATFAVYAAYT
-234 TVFTRRRMRY
+234 VVFTRRRMRY
-244 QRRVNVLEAE
+244 QRRVNALEAE
-254 SNARV
+254 SNSRV

-276 VERSRLERVLD
+276 VERDRLDRVLD
-287 AWREAGVD
+287 EWREAGVD
-295 NQYALSTLHIGQ
+295 NQYALSALHIGQ

-314 IAAVMLLAGQHVAR
+314 IAAVMLLAGQQVAR
-328 GTMTVGD
+328 GAMTIGD

-348 PLNALGFVFREAHDA
+348 PLNALGFVFREANDA

-377 GKPGEEGDA
+377 GKPGEDGDA

-391 LAVRGG
+391 LVVRGG

-411 RQILWDV
+411 RQILFDV
-418 SFRVEPGQSVAV
+418 SFRIEPGQTVAV

-581 ARHRTSLVIAHRLS
+581 AQHRTSLIIAHRLS

-610 LVEQGTHDE
+610 LVEHGTHDE
-619 LLASDGVYAQM
+619 LLESGGVYAQM

-647 ALQPVRINPL
+647 ARQPVRINPL
-657 VAQVLDALAEAAA
+657 VSQVLDSLAEAAA

-676 FRELSN
+676 FRHVSD
-682 EDLVVKADPAAL
+682 EDLVVNADPAAL

-702 RGGIDTSG
+702 RGAIEASSG
-710 GGRVE
+710 GQLE

-722 PDARITITC
+722 PEARITIAC
-731 TGVDAP
+731 TGVDAT
-737 ELSLADLE
+737 ELSLIDLE
-745 RLQGAIEDAGGY
+745 RLQDAIEEAGGY
-757 VVRERDDVGVTL
+757 VVRERDDTGVTL
-769 HLSLPLCAVAPASL
+769 HVSLPMYAVAPASM
-783 QPADAAAPNPGPGA
+783 QPDGA
-797 VAAADAKPLDG
+797 VPNAAKPLDG
-808 VRVACVDD
+808 LRIACVDD
-816 HDEAREALA
+816 HDEAREALG
-825 ALLQVAGAD
+825 ALLKVAGAD
-834 VRVFASG
+834 VHAYASG
-841 HALLDEMRNT
+841 QALLDDLWRA

-862 DIDLGADEEDGYT
+862 DIDLGDDEEDGYT
-875 VMRRVRQLDAERA
+875 VMSRVRQLDAARD

-901 GHARERDRTRAV
+901 GHARDRDRTRAV

-923 PAAAADLIATLRALA
+923 PAVAADLIAALRALA
-938 LSSGDIHAEPFE
+938 FSSGEIHAEPSE
-950 SDAPRSPDRA
+950 PDDTRSPERA
-960 PRR
+960 SRR

>member
-1 MTADARDDPAKATD
+1 MTA
-15 TANARMTTGTDDG
+15 GTDEL
-28 PRDDGDI
+28 
-35 GDDRD
+35 
-40 SSASTPRDGRG
+40 ARDGRDPRG
-51 RDARGLRARIAVEL
+51 NGARPDRHGDSRDSRERDTRGLRMRIALEL
-65 WRAIRHYRARVLAA
+65 WRAIRHYRTRVFAA
-79 LALLLLAKAAAVS
+79 IVLLVLAKAAAVS
-92 VPLLLKDIVDGLGR
+92 VPLLLKDIVDGFGR
-106 TAGQPIALPVLL
+106 ATGQPIALPVLL

-142 VTQHAVASFTVRT
+142 VTQHTVASFTVRT

-161 LGARFHSQRETGAV
+161 LGARFHSQRETGMV
-175 VRDLEKGTAGIGY
+175 VRDLEKGTAGIAY
-188 LLGVAVFTV
+188 LLGVAVFTI

-209 IVIGKYGGGF
+209 IVISKYGGGF

-234 TVFTRRRMRY
+234 TVFTRRRTRY
-244 QRRVNVLEAE
+244 QRRVNALEAE
-254 SNARV
+254 SNSRV

-287 AWREAGVD
+287 DWREAGVE

-314 IAAVMLLAGQHVAR
+314 IAAVMLLAGQYVAR

-348 PLNALGFVFREAHDA
+348 PLNALGFVFREANDA

-377 GKPGEEGDA
+377 GQPGEDGDA

-406 GYEPS
+406 SYEPS

-418 SFRVEPGQSVAV
+418 SFRIEPGQSVAV

-492 IAYGKRDATRGE
+492 IAYGRRDATRGD
-504 VIAAARGAQLDA
+504 VIAAARGAQLDT

-581 ARHRTSLVIAHRLS
+581 ARHRTSLIIAHRLS
-595 TIVDADRILVMEHGR
+595 TIVDVDRILVMEHGR

-647 ALQPVRINPL
+647 ARQPVRINPL
-657 VAQVLDALAEAAA
+657 VAHVLDSLAEAAA

-702 RGGIDTSG
+702 RGGIDASG
-710 GGRVE
+710 GGQVE

-722 PDARITITC
+722 PEARITITC
-731 TGVDAP
+731 AGVEAP
-737 ELSLADLE
+737 ELSLLDLE
-745 RLQGAIEDAGGY
+745 RLQDTIEDAGGY
-757 VVRERDDVGVTL
+757 VVRERDDHGVTL
-769 HLSLPLCAVAPASL
+769 HLSLPMCAVAPASL
-783 QPADAAAPNPGPGA
+783 QAAGTGA
-797 VAAADAKPLDG
+797 TVPTKPLDG
-808 VRVACVDD
+808 VRIACVDD
-816 HDEAREALA
+816 HDEAREALT
-825 ALLQVAGAD
+825 ALLKFAGAD
-834 VRVFASG
+834 ARAFASG
-841 HALLDEMRNT
+841 QALLDELWHA

-862 DIDLGADEEDGYT
+862 DIDLGDDEEDGYT
-875 VMRRVRQLDAERA
+875 VMRRVRQLDAERP

-901 GHARERDRTRAV
+901 GHARERDRIRAV

-923 PAAAADLIATLRALA
+923 PAAAGDLIAALRALA
-938 LSSGDIHAEPFE
+938 FSSGELHAEPSE
-950 SDAPRSPDRA
+950 SDAPRNPDPA

>member
-1 MTADARDDPAKATD
+1 MT
-15 TANARMTTGTDDG
+15 NGNNGTDDLLRG
-28 PRDDGDI
+28 T

-40 SSASTPRDGRG
+40 TRGAGAREAGRE
-51 RDARGLRARIAVEL
+51 RRERGLRMRIALEL
-65 WRAIRHYRARVLAA
+65 WRAIWQYRARVLAA
-79 LALLLLAKAAAVS
+79 VALLVLAKAAAIS
-92 VPLLLKDIVDGLGR
+92 VPLLLKEIIDGF
-106 TAGQPIALPVLL
+106 AGAARQPMALPVWL

-142 VTQHAVASFTVRT
+142 VTQHTVASFTTRT

-161 LGARFHSQRETGAV
+161 LGARFHAQRETGAV

-209 IVIGKYGGGF
+209 IVISKYGGGF

-234 TVFTRRRMRY
+234 IALTRRRMRY
-244 QRRVNVLEAE
+244 QRRVNALEAE
-254 SNARV
+254 SNSRV

-287 AWREAGVD
+287 AWRDAGVD

-348 PLNALGFVFREAHDA
+348 PLNALGFVFREANDA
-363 MTNIERLFGLLDAR
+363 LTNIERLFGLLDAR
-377 GKPGEEGDA
+377 GKPGEDGDA

-391 LAVRGG
+391 LVVRGG

-418 SFRVEPGQSVAV
+418 SFRIEPGQSVAV

-444 LFRLYQPDAGTIRID
+444 LFRLYQPDAGIIRID

-492 IAYGKRDATRGE
+492 IGYGKRDSTRAE
-504 VIAAARGAQLDA
+504 IIAAARSAQLDA

-581 ARHRTSLVIAHRLS
+581 AQHRTSLIIAHRLS
-595 TIVDADRILVMEHGR
+595 TVVDADRILVMEHGR

-619 LLASDGVYAQM
+619 LLASGGVYAQM
-630 WSLQA
+630 WALQA

-647 ALQPVRINPL
+647 ARLPVRINPL
-657 VAQVLDALAEAAA
+657 VAQVLDSLADAAA
-670 RRGVPV
+670 QRAVPV
-676 FRELSN
+676 FRQLAD
-682 EDLVVKADPAAL
+682 EDLVVKADAAAL
-694 RRFVWELC
+694 RRFVWEMC
-702 RGGIDTSG
+702 RAGIDASG
-710 GGRVE
+710 GGQLE

-731 TGVDAP
+731 AGVDAP
-737 ELSLADLE
+737 ELSLVDLDP
-745 RLQGAIEDAGGY
+745 LQTAIEEAGGY
-757 VVRERDDVGVTL
+757 VVRERDDNGLTL
-769 HLSLPLCAVAPASL
+769 HLSLPMSAVAPASTDA
-783 QPADAAAPNPGPGA
+783 QPAG
-797 VAAADAKPLDG
+797 AKPLDG
-808 VRVACVDD
+808 LRIACVDD
-816 HDEAREALA
+816 HDEAREALT
-825 ALLQVAGAD
+825 ALLQTAGAD
-834 VRVFASG
+834 VHAFASG
-841 HALLDEMRNT
+841 QALLDDLWRT
-851 RRADWP
+851 RRAEWP

-862 DIDLGADEEDGYT
+862 DIDLGEDEDDGYA
-875 VMRRVRQLDAERA
+875 VMSRVRQLDAERP

-938 LSSGDIHAEPFE
+938 TSTGEIHAEPSE
-950 SDAPRSPDRA
+950 PDDSRNADAA
-960 PRR
+960 ARR

>member
-1 MTADARDDPAKATD
+1 MT
-15 TANARMTTGTDDG
+15 NGNNGTGDLLRGT
-28 PRDDGDI
+28 

-40 SSASTPRDGRG
+40 TRGAGAREAGRE
-51 RDARGLRARIAVEL
+51 RRERGLRMRIALEL
-65 WRAIRHYRARVLAA
+65 WRAIWQYRARVLAA
-79 LALLLLAKAAAVS
+79 VALLVLAKAAAIS
-92 VPLLLKDIVDGLGR
+92 VPLLLKEIIDGF
-106 TAGQPIALPVLL
+106 AGAARQPMALPVWL

-142 VTQHAVASFTVRT
+142 VTQHTVASFTTRT

-161 LGARFHSQRETGAV
+161 LGARFHAQRETGAV

-209 IVIGKYGGGF
+209 IVISKYGGGF

-234 TVFTRRRMRY
+234 IALTRRRMRY
-244 QRRVNVLEAE
+244 QRRVNALEAE
-254 SNARV
+254 SNSRV

-287 AWREAGVD
+287 AWRDAGVD

-348 PLNALGFVFREAHDA
+348 PLNALGFVFREANDA
-363 MTNIERLFGLLDAR
+363 LTNIERLFGLLDAR
-377 GKPGEEGDA
+377 GKPGEDGDA

-391 LAVRGG
+391 LVVRGG

-418 SFRVEPGQSVAV
+418 SFRIEPGQSVAV

-444 LFRLYQPDAGTIRID
+444 LFRLYQPDAGIIRID

-492 IAYGKRDATRGE
+492 IGYGKRDATRAE
-504 VIAAARGAQLDA
+504 IIAAARSAQLDA

-581 ARHRTSLVIAHRLS
+581 AQHRTSLIIAHRLS
-595 TIVDADRILVMEHGR
+595 TVVDADRILVMEHGR

-619 LLASDGVYAQM
+619 LLASGGVYAQM
-630 WSLQA
+630 WALQA

-647 ALQPVRINPL
+647 ARLPVRINPL
-657 VAQVLDALAEAAA
+657 VAQVLDSLADAAA
-670 RRGVPV
+670 QRAVPV
-676 FRELSN
+676 FRQLAD
-682 EDLVVKADPAAL
+682 EDLVVKADAAAL
-694 RRFVWELC
+694 RRFVWEMC
-702 RGGIDTSG
+702 RAGIDASG
-710 GGRVE
+710 GGQLE

-731 TGVDAP
+731 AGVDAP
-737 ELSLADLE
+737 ELSLVDLDP
-745 RLQGAIEDAGGY
+745 LQTAIEEAGGY
-757 VVRERDDVGVTL
+757 VVRERDDNGLTL
-769 HLSLPLCAVAPASL
+769 HLSLPMSAVAPASTDA
-783 QPADAAAPNPGPGA
+783 QPAG
-797 VAAADAKPLDG
+797 AKPLDG
-808 VRVACVDD
+808 LRIACVDD
-816 HDEAREALA
+816 HDEAREALT
-825 ALLQVAGAD
+825 ALLQTAGAD
-834 VRVFASG
+834 VHAFASG
-841 HALLDEMRNT
+841 QALLDDLWRT
-851 RRADWP
+851 RRAEWP

-862 DIDLGADEEDGYT
+862 DIDLGDDEDDGYA
-875 VMRRVRQLDAERA
+875 VMSRVRQLDAERP

-938 LSSGDIHAEPFE
+938 TSTGEIHGEPSE
-950 SDAPRSPDRA
+950 PDDSRNADAA
-960 PRR
+960 ARR

>member
-1 MTADARDDPAKATD
+1 
-15 TANARMTTGTDDG
+15 MTTGIDETPIKDREAAAG
-28 PRDDGDI
+28 RDRRG
-35 GDDRD
+35 R
-40 SSASTPRDGRG
+40 RDGRG
-51 RDARGLRARIAVEL
+51 LRMRIAIEL
-65 WRAIRHYRARVLAA
+65 WRAIWHYRARVLAA
-79 LALLLLAKAAAVS
+79 IVLLVLAKAAAVS
-92 VPLLLKDIVDGLGR
+92 VPLLLKDIVDGFGR
-106 TAGQPIALPVLL
+106 VAGQPMTWPVLL
-118 LFAYAVVRFAANAL
+118 LFAYAVVRFASNAL

-142 VTQHAVASFTVRT
+142 VTQHTVATFTVRT

-161 LGARFHSQRETGAV
+161 LGARFHAQRETGAV

-188 LLGVAVFTV
+188 LLGVAVFTI

-209 IVIGKYGGGF
+209 IVVSKYGGGF
-219 TAIILVTFAVYAAYT
+219 TAIIFVTFTVYAAYT
-234 TVFTRRRMRY
+234 VVFTRRRMRY
-244 QRRVNVLEAE
+244 QRRVNALEAE
-254 SNARV
+254 SNSRV

-276 VERSRLERVLD
+276 VERDRLDRVLD
-287 AWREAGVD
+287 EWREAGVD
-295 NQYALSTLHIGQ
+295 NQYALSALHIGQ

-314 IAAVMLLAGQHVAR
+314 IAAVMLLAGQQVAR
-328 GTMTVGD
+328 GAMTIGD

-348 PLNALGFVFREAHDA
+348 PLNALGFVFREANDA

-377 GKPGEEGDA
+377 GKPGEDGDA

-391 LAVRGG
+391 LVVRGG

-411 RQILWDV
+411 RQILFDV
-418 SFRVEPGQSVAV
+418 SFRIEPGQTIAV

-581 ARHRTSLVIAHRLS
+581 AQHRTSLIIAHRLS

-610 LVEQGTHDE
+610 LVEHGTHDE
-619 LLASDGVYAQM
+619 LLESGGVYAQM

-647 ALQPVRINPL
+647 ARQPVRINPL
-657 VAQVLDALAEAAA
+657 VSQVLDSLAEAAA

-676 FRELSN
+676 FRHVSD
-682 EDLVVKADPAAL
+682 EDLVVNADPAAL

-702 RGGIDTSG
+702 RGAIEASSG
-710 GGRVE
+710 GQLE

-722 PDARITITC
+722 PEARITIAC
-731 TGVDAP
+731 TGVDAT
-737 ELSLADLE
+737 ELSLIDLE
-745 RLQGAIEDAGGY
+745 RLQDAIEEAGGY
-757 VVRERDDVGVTL
+757 VVRERDDTGVTL
-769 HLSLPLCAVAPASL
+769 HVSLPMYAVAPASM
-783 QPADAAAPNPGPGA
+783 QPDGA
-797 VAAADAKPLDG
+797 VPNAAKPLDG
-808 VRVACVDD
+808 LRIACVDD
-816 HDEAREALA
+816 HDEAREALG
-825 ALLQVAGAD
+825 ALLKVAGAD
-834 VRVFASG
+834 VHAYASG
-841 HALLDEMRNT
+841 QALLDDLWRA

-862 DIDLGADEEDGYT
+862 DIDLGDDEEDGYT
-875 VMRRVRQLDAERA
+875 VMSRVRQLDAA
-888 RDGRAPLEALALS
+888 RDREGRAPLEALALS
-901 GHARERDRTRAV
+901 GHARDRDRTRAV

-923 PAAAADLIATLRALA
+923 PAIAADLIAALRALA
-938 LSSGDIHAEPFE
+938 FSSGEIHAEPSE
-950 SDAPRSPDRA
+950 PDDTRSPERA
-960 PRR
+960 SRR

>member
-1 MTADARDDPAKATD
+1 M
-15 TANARMTTGTDDG
+15 
-28 PRDDGDI
+28 
-35 GDDRD
+35 
-40 SSASTPRDGRG
+40 
-51 RDARGLRARIAVEL
+51 RIAVEL
-65 WRAIRHYRARVLAA
+65 WRAIWHYRARVLAA
-79 LALLLLAKAAAVS
+79 IVLLVLAKAAAVS
-92 VPLLLKDIVDGLGR
+92 VPLLLKDIVDGFGR
-106 TAGQPIALPVLL
+106 VAGQPMTWPVLL
-118 LFAYAVVRFAANAL
+118 LFAYAVVRFASNAL

-142 VTQHAVASFTVRT
+142 VTQHTVATFTVRT

-161 LGARFHSQRETGAV
+161 LGARFHAQRETGAV

-188 LLGVAVFTV
+188 LLGVAVFTI

-209 IVIGKYGGGF
+209 IVISKYGGGF
-219 TAIILVTFAVYAAYT
+219 TAIIFVTFTVYAAYT
-234 TVFTRRRMRY
+234 VVFTRRRMRY
-244 QRRVNVLEAE
+244 QRRVNALEAE
-254 SNARV
+254 SNSRV

-276 VERSRLERVLD
+276 VERDRLDRVLD
-287 AWREAGVD
+287 EWREAGMD

-314 IAAVMLLAGQHVAR
+314 IAAVMLLAGQQVAR
-328 GTMTVGD
+328 GAMTIGD

-348 PLNALGFVFREAHDA
+348 PLNALGFVFREANDA

-377 GKPGEEGDA
+377 GKPGEDGDA

-391 LAVRGG
+391 LVVRGG

-411 RQILWDV
+411 RQILFDV
-418 SFRVEPGQSVAV
+418 SFRIEPGQTIAV

-581 ARHRTSLVIAHRLS
+581 AQHRTSLIIAHRLS

-610 LVEQGTHDE
+610 LVEHGTHDE
-619 LLASDGVYAQM
+619 LLESGGVYAQM

-647 ALQPVRINPL
+647 ARQPVRINPL
-657 VAQVLDALAEAAA
+657 VSQVLDSLAEAAA

-676 FRELSN
+676 FRHVSD
-682 EDLVVKADPAAL
+682 EDLVVNADPAAL

-702 RGGIDTSG
+702 RGAIEASSG
-710 GGRVE
+710 GQLE
-715 VRTARHD
+715 VHTARHD
-722 PDARITITC
+722 PEARITIAC
-731 TGVDAP
+731 TGVDAT
-737 ELSLADLE
+737 ELSLIDLE
-745 RLQGAIEDAGGY
+745 RLQDAIEEAGGY
-757 VVRERDDVGVTL
+757 VVRERDDTGVTL
-769 HLSLPLCAVAPASL
+769 HVSLPMYAVAPASM
-783 QPADAAAPNPGPGA
+783 QPDGAVPNAAAGA
-797 VAAADAKPLDG
+797 SATAKPLDG
-808 VRVACVDD
+808 LRIACVDD
-816 HDEAREALA
+816 HDEAREALG
-825 ALLQVAGAD
+825 ALLKVAGAD
-834 VRVFASG
+834 VHAYASG
-841 HALLDEMRNT
+841 QALLDDLWRA

-862 DIDLGADEEDGYT
+862 DIDLGDDEEDGYT
-875 VMRRVRQLDAERA
+875 VMSRVRQLDAA
-888 RDGRAPLEALALS
+888 RDREGRSPLEALALS
-901 GHARERDRTRAV
+901 GHARDRDRTRAV

-923 PAAAADLIATLRALA
+923 PAIAADLIAALRALA
-938 LSSGDIHAEPFE
+938 FSSGEIHAEPSE
-950 SDAPRSPDRA
+950 PDDTRSPERA
-960 PRR
+960 SRR